1 MIVQEYLRR
10 LLKDK
15 ARLRKWKRIMIALS
29 CIVVVCTVYALSLPA
44 QTLTCDKEEH
54 THTAECYDENNE
66 LICEKEEHT
75 HTDDCNKQEEV
86 NEQEEVVKDEP
97 ETQNK
102 DEQVSQES
110 EEETTTT
117 TETTT
122 ETTKQPFDLSLDA
135 NKDKIKSIDVYYK
148 DASDKW
154 QSLNSGTADP
164 NSTELYLKV
173 EFYEIDTEVLLEQH
187 DGILVYSLPDFMR
200 DFEKAGNGNLLAG
213 ERNIGTIEIENNQVK
228 ITLKKDYLN
237 ELVTNSS
244 NQLDGSFYVKG
255 QIDLTEI
262 NKNNGQATLV
272 VGKKTVTLDYG
283 PDCIEEFG
291 SVTIDKQI
299 PNVDKKDNS
308 LTYTVT
314 VTAGKDGCKGLY
326 VVDKFTS
333 NSNLVS
339 YLGNISSTET
349 TLTSEDNRKDPC
361 DPFETIE
368 KSSSQSHGKIYKA
381 NIPDSNQTN
390 ITNPYIVWNIG
401 NMEPNEIRTLTYY
414 VKLKDKE
421 SLNGNTINNSASLY
435 SKGST
440 DTYDKGIGTA
450 KFTPKIDYSNQFTK
464 TVDGNITRNKDGSYT
479 IPFKSYIS
487 IHEATSNYTIKNL
500 QFYDYLKHDLNTEIN
515 DDLLQYIH
523 FNKSS
528 FKLYKNND
536 NNPVDASQYNI
547 KWSTDNTEF
556 KEWNENDNFRS
567 FVLSGNED
575 TPINLSP
582 GDSCYITYSVTVK
595 PEAFAKLH
603 TDSINAFNRF
613 IAHADNV
620 DKQSKFTGGFEAW
633 NSISNIKTYE
643 WNGKQVEHTATTSS
657 KIETMSGDRF
667 IYENK
672 AIQKDSTSDTSFTIP
687 EGSYKYTVETNKTLN
702 DFNVNEVKMTDTLT
716 SKHMKYVGYMKVD
729 ALEAEVNS
737 QKLQWDEA
745 SQNYKLQSTYNV
757 VETKWVK
764 IDDQNSFSLKP
775 SELGWTDKNYY
786 AYRFTY
792 YAKPDNLDTFTETKV
807 KNKFTLEGVVKKG
820 TGEFTFNK
828 EDVSKET
835 TLTIKGNLNLKANK
849 QSWYYK
855 EPNTDSNTWANGEL
869 YWVVDIGGTQIN
881 KDMVFRDL
889 IKTGDGITPSNLR
902 QGSLVG
908 IYKGTLPEGKNIS
921 DYKDIEDL
929 KNKSGLTPIN
939 DKFISQLNG
948 TNELLLT
955 AKDDIQLGNEK
966 VYMIIKSEPSE
977 LPSPTN
983 NRDTKTYKNSIYIKE
998 DGEYVSEIPA
1008 EKTLY
1013 TSPKILKELGQVFK
1027 YDGTK
1032 VTTLQIGADKKG
1044 NGDADPSK
1052 IDTNLLNKSLNKS
1065 HGVFISW
1072 AFKVNYDGQ
1081 LSGDY
1086 DVIDDIPDGMEF
1098 SYMRVKW
1105 HGDEYDASKVTSKTI
1120 DNPGSGWEFREN
1132 DSTNDNGNSEHTIY
1146 YVNIDR
1152 KQTKIRLG
1160 EFVSKS
1166 IRDNNSVDVQVVCRI
1181 TDPQVLLGAQPSDF
1195 INKVTLQKN
1204 GKDIATSSSQV
1215 PVKLNKTDK
1224 NIVKEIAKKNGQKLE
1239 FEINTNQLGQT
1250 LPTND
1255 NGGLTLVD
1263 RLGDN
1268 LRLDITSVKVYKNNN
1283 EEVTGCVIAYQDKT
1297 LEISNIPNDVPIKIR
1312 YTVTVNMKPGDP
1324 VNIANTAYWKGYSE
1338 NGGDT
1343 VLESYSY
1350 SVSGTIGASSV
1361 VNFKLTKLDQN
1372 NLDKVLKGATFQI
1385 EKCTFDEY
1393 GKMATSDKM
1402 DLTTGDDGTIAQNL
1416 QYDTL
1421 YKITETKAP
1430 DGYVLNKEPIYIF
1443 DVYKAK
1449 DSDVDTITQYLKTED
1464 LRVSYQEENFS
1475 LGVTN
1480 HKGEITVVKKFIND
1494 AAGKSTK
1501 PVSGTYRFGLY
1512 DDPNKLEKPL
1522 QPPKTITYSAN
1533 DNPDKSVKFE
1543 NLELDKTYYVYELDD
1558 KDQPI
1563 TDTSKEVTINTMN
1576 YQVVYK
1582 NETKNTDT
1590 SSAQNGE
1597 TIVVTN
1603 KSRTKI
1609 LPSTGSVG
1617 TLIYRLLGATLVV
1630 ASLIC
1635 LSNINK
1641 NNRKEKRRKR

>member
-1 MIVQEYLRR
+1 MY
-10 LLKDK
+10 
-15 ARLRKWKRIMIALS
+15 
-29 CIVVVCTVYALSLPA
+29 
-44 QTLTCDKEEH
+44 
-54 THTAECYDENNE
+54 
-66 LICEKEEHT
+66 
-75 HTDDCNKQEEV
+75 
-86 NEQEEVVKDEP
+86 
-97 ETQNK
+97 
-102 DEQVSQES
+102 
-110 EEETTTT
+110 
-117 TETTT
+117 
-122 ETTKQPFDLSLDA
+122 
-135 NKDKIKSIDVYYK
+135 
-148 DASDKW
+148 
-154 QSLNSGTADP
+154 
-164 NSTELYLKV
+164 
-173 EFYEIDTEVLLEQH
+173 
-187 DGILVYSLPDFMR
+187 
-200 DFEKAGNGNLLAG
+200 
-213 ERNIGTIEIENNQVK
+213 
-228 ITLKKDYLN
+228 
-237 ELVTNSS
+237 
-244 NQLDGSFYVKG
+244 
-255 QIDLTEI
+255 
-262 NKNNGQATLV
+262 
-272 VGKKTVTLDYG
+272 
-283 PDCIEEFG
+283 
-291 SVTIDKQI
+291 
-299 PNVDKKDNS
+299 
-308 LTYTVT
+308 
-314 VTAGKDGCKGLY
+314 
-326 VVDKFTS
+326 
-333 NSNLVS
+333 
-339 YLGNISSTET
+339 
-349 TLTSEDNRKDPC
+349 
-361 DPFETIE
+361 
-368 KSSSQSHGKIYKA
+368 
-381 NIPDSNQTN
+381 
-390 ITNPYIVWNIG
+390 
-401 NMEPNEIRTLTYY
+401 
-414 VKLKDKE
+414 
-421 SLNGNTINNSASLY
+421 
-435 SKGST
+435 
-440 DTYDKGIGTA
+440 
-450 KFTPKIDYSNQFTK
+450 
-464 TVDGNITRNKDGSYT
+464 
-479 IPFKSYIS
+479 
-487 IHEATSNYTIKNL
+487 
-500 QFYDYLKHDLNTEIN
+500 
-515 DDLLQYIH
+515 

-672 AIQKDSTSDTSFTIP
+672 AIQKDSTSNTTFTIP

-702 DFNVNEVKMTDTLT
+702 DFNVNEVTMTDTLT
-716 SKHMKYVGYMKVD
+716 SKHMKYVGYMKVE

-737 QKLQWDEA
+737 QELQWDEA

-775 SELGWTDKNYY
+775 SELGWTNKNY

-792 YAKPDNLDTFTETKV
+792 YARPDDLSTFTETKV

-820 TGEFTFNK
+820 DGTITTFDK
-828 EDVSKET
+828 EDVSRET
-835 TLTIKGNLNLKANK
+835 TLTIKGNLNLTANK

-855 EPNTDSNTWANGEL
+855 EPDSNTWTNGEL
-869 YWVVDIGGTQIN
+869 YWVVDIGGSQIN

-889 IKTGDGITPSNLR
+889 IKTGDGITNSILR
-902 QGSLVG
+902 EGSLVG

-929 KNKSGLTPIN
+929 KNNSGLTPIN

-998 DGEYVSEIPA
+998 DGNYVSEIVA

-1027 YDGTK
+1027 YDGT
-1032 VTTLQIGADKKG
+1032 VTTLKIGADKKD
-1044 NGDADPSK
+1044 NEDADPSK
-1052 IDTNLLNKSLNKS
+1052 IDTKLLDNSK
-1065 HGVFISW
+1065 GVFISW

-1105 HGDEYDASKVTSKTI
+1105 HGDDASQVTSKTI
-1120 DNPGSGWEFREN
+1120 ENFDSSTWEQEYN
-1132 DSTNDNGNSEHTIY
+1132 DSKNDNKNSEHTIY
-1146 YVNIDR
+1146 YVSKDKKR
-1152 KQTKIRLG
+1152 TMIRLG
-1160 EFVSKS
+1160 EFKPMS

-1181 TDPQVLLGAQPSDF
+1181 TDPQVLLGARPSDF
-1195 INKVTLQKN
+1195 TNKVTLQKN
-1204 GKDIATSSSQV
+1204 GKDIATSSSKV
-1215 PVKLNKTDK
+1215 PVQLDDTDK
-1224 NIVKEIAKKNGQKLE
+1224 NINKELAKKNGQKLE
-1239 FEINTNQLGQT
+1239 FEIDTNQLGQT

-1263 RLGDN
+1263 KLGDN
-1268 LRLDITSVKVYKNNN
+1268 LRLDMTSVKVYKNNN
-1283 EEVTGCVIAYQDKT
+1283 VELTDCIKSYQNNT
-1297 LEISNIPNDVPIKIR
+1297 LEISRIPNDVPIKIR

-1343 VLESYSY
+1343 VQESYSY
-1350 SVSGTIGASSV
+1350 SVSGIIQTSSV

-1372 NLDKVLKGATFQI
+1372 NLDTVLRGATFKI
-1385 EKCTFDEY
+1385 EKCTFDES
-1393 GKMATSDKM
+1393 GNMTTSDISTE
-1402 DLTTGDDGTIAQNL
+1402 TTNENGIITEQL

-1421 YKITETKAP
+1421 YRITETQAP
-1430 DGYVLNKEPIYIF
+1430 YGYVLDDKPIYIL
-1443 DVYKAK
+1443 DVKDKDNYVNTVKQKIKDGELNILYK
-1449 DSDVDTITQYLKTED
+1449 Q
-1464 LRVSYQEENFS
+1464 ENFD
-1475 LGVTN
+1475 LDVMN

-1501 PVSGTYRFGLY
+1501 PVSGIYTFGLY
-1512 DDPNKLEKPL
+1512 DDKNKLDEKAIIYGAGD
-1522 QPPKTITYSAN
+1522 T
-1533 DNPDKSVKFE
+1533 PDKSVKFE
-1543 NLELDKTYYVYELDD
+1543 NLELNKTYYVYELDD
-1558 KDQPI
+1558 QDKPI
-1563 TDTSKEVTINTMN
+1563 KDTSKEVTINTMN
-1576 YQVVYK
+1576 YQVVYEK
-1582 NETKNTDT
+1582 NGITLSSEKN
-1590 SSAQNGE
+1590 SE
-1597 TIVVTN
+1597 KIVVTN

-1609 LPSTGSVG
+1609 LPSTGSMG

-1635 LSNINK
+1635 LSKINK

>member
-1 MIVQEYLRR
+1 M
-10 LLKDK
+10 K
-15 ARLRKWKRIMIALS
+15 
-29 CIVVVCTVYALSLPA
+29 
-44 QTLTCDKEEH
+44 KEM
-54 THTAECYDENNE
+54 
-66 LICEKEEHT
+66 
-75 HTDDCNKQEEV
+75 
-86 NEQEEVVKDEP
+86 
-97 ETQNK
+97 
-102 DEQVSQES
+102 S
-110 EEETTTT
+110 
-117 TETTT
+117 
-122 ETTKQPFDLSLDA
+122 
-135 NKDKIKSIDVYYK
+135 
-148 DASDKW
+148 
-154 QSLNSGTADP
+154 
-164 NSTELYLKV
+164 
-173 EFYEIDTEVLLEQH
+173 
-187 DGILVYSLPDFMR
+187 
-200 DFEKAGNGNLLAG
+200 
-213 ERNIGTIEIENNQVK
+213 
-228 ITLKKDYLN
+228 
-237 ELVTNSS
+237 
-244 NQLDGSFYVKG
+244 
-255 QIDLTEI
+255 
-262 NKNNGQATLV
+262 
-272 VGKKTVTLDYG
+272 
-283 PDCIEEFG
+283 
-291 SVTIDKQI
+291 
-299 PNVDKKDNS
+299 NVDKVNNY

-314 VTAGKDGCKGLY
+314 VTAGKDGCKDLY

-333 NSNLVS
+333 NANLVS
-339 YLGNISSTET
+339 YAGNISSTET
-349 TLTSEDNRKDPC
+349 TLTSEDNNK
-361 DPFETIE
+361 DPFETII
-368 KSSSQSHGKIYKA
+368 SGATHGKIYKA
-381 NIPDSNQTN
+381 SIPDATTKIPDAGVSD
-390 ITNPYIVWNIG
+390 ITNPCIVWNIG

-421 SLNGNTINNSASLY
+421 SLNGNTIKNSASLY
-435 SKGST
+435 SKGSK
-440 DTYDKGIGTA
+440 DTYDKGTGNA
-450 KFTPKIDYSNQFTK
+450 DFTPKIDYDGLFKK
-464 TVDGNITRNKDGSYT
+464 TVDGNIIRNADDGSYT
-479 IPFKSYIS
+479 IPFKSSIS
-487 IHEATSNYTIKNL
+487 IKKDTSNYTIKNL

-515 DDLLQYIH
+515 ADLLQYIH
-523 FNKSS
+523 FDKST
-528 FKLYKNND
+528 FKLYKNNSV
-536 NNPVDASQYNI
+536 VDSAKYNI

-556 KEWNENDNFRS
+556 KEWNDKDNFRS

-582 GDSCYITYSVTVK
+582 GESCYITYSVTVK

-603 TDSINAFNRF
+603 TDSIHAFNRF

-620 DKQSKFTGGFEAW
+620 NKRDDFAGGFEAW

-643 WNGKQVEHTATTSS
+643 WNGKQVEQTATTTSQ
-657 KIETMSGDRF
+657 KVTMSGDRF
-667 IYENK
+667 IYENNK
-672 AIQKDSTSDTSFTIP
+672 ITDDSTSNTSFTIP

-702 DFNVNEVKMTDTLT
+702 DFNVNEVTMTDTLT
-716 SKHMKYVGYMKVD
+716 SKHMKYVGYMKVE
-729 ALEAEVNS
+729 ALKAEMNS

-745 SQNYKLQSTYNV
+745 SQNYKLQPTYNV

-764 IDDQNSFSLKP
+764 IDGQNTFSLKP
-775 SELGWTDKNYY
+775 SELGWTDKNY

-792 YAKPDNLDTFTETKV
+792 YAKPDNLDAFTETKV

-820 TGEFTFNK
+820 DGTFTFNK

-835 TLTIKGNLNLKANK
+835 TLTIKGNLNLNANK

-855 EPNTDSNTWANGEL
+855 EPDSNIWANGEL

-889 IKTGDGITPSNLR
+889 IKTGDGITNSILR
-902 QGSLVG
+902 EGSLVG

-929 KNKSGLTPIN
+929 KNKSGLTSID
-939 DKFISQLNG
+939 DKFTSQLNG

-998 DGEYVSEIPA
+998 DGEYVSEISA

-1032 VTTLQIGADKKG
+1032 VTTLQIGADKKN

-1052 IDTNLLNKSLNKS
+1052 IDTKLLENSKDVFNSK
-1065 HGVFISW
+1065 GVFISW

-1086 DVIDDIPDGMEF
+1086 DVIDDIPNGMEF

-1105 HGDEYDASKVTSKTI
+1105 HGDEYDASQVKSKTI

-1132 DSTNDNGNSEHTIY
+1132 NSTNDNGNSEHTIY
-1146 YVNIDR
+1146 YVSKDK
-1152 KQTKIRLG
+1152 KQTMIRLG

-1166 IRDNNSVDVQVVCRI
+1166 IRDNNSVDVQVVCRV

-1195 INKVTLQKN
+1195 INKVTLQKD
-1204 GKDIATSSSQV
+1204 GKDIATSSSKV
-1215 PVKLNKTDK
+1215 PVQLDDTDK
-1224 NIVKEIAKKNGQKLE
+1224 NIDKKLATANGQKLE

-1255 NGGLTLVD
+1255 NGELTLVD

-1268 LRLDITSVKVYKNNN
+1268 LRLDMTSVKVYNNN
-1283 EEVTGCVIAYQDKT
+1283 VELTGCIKSYQNNT
-1297 LEISNIPNDVPIKIR
+1297 LEISRIPNDVPIKIR
-1312 YTVTVNMKPGDP
+1312 YTVTVNMKPGDA

-1372 NLDKVLKGATFQI
+1372 NLDTVLRGATFNI
-1385 EKCTFDEY
+1385 EKCEFDEH
-1393 GKMATSDKM
+1393 GNMTTSDISTP
-1402 DLTTGDDGTIAQNL
+1402 TTGNDGTIAQNL

-1421 YKITETKAP
+1421 YRITETQAP
-1430 DGYVLNKEPIYIF
+1430 NGYVLDDEPIYIL
-1443 DVYKAK
+1443 DVKKGNESY
-1449 DSDVDTITQYLKTED
+1449 VDTVKQYLKNINLE
-1464 LRVSYQEENFS
+1464 VSYQEENFN
-1475 LGVTN
+1475 LQVRN

-1512 DDPNKLEKPL
+1512 DDKNTLL
-1522 QPPKTITYSAN
+1522 QPIKTITYSAN

-1543 NLELDKTYYVYELDD
+1543 NLELNKTYYVYELDN
-1558 KDQPI
+1558 QGNPI
-1563 TDTSKEVTINTMN
+1563 TNSSKEVTINTMN
-1576 YQVVYK
+1576 YQVVYEK
-1582 NETKNTDT
+1582 NGITLSSEKN
-1590 SSAQNGE
+1590 SE

-1609 LPSTGSVG
+1609 LPSTGSIG

-1630 ASLIC
+1630 ASIIC

-1641 NNRKEKRRKR
+1641 KNRKENRRKK

>member
-1 MIVQEYLRR
+1 MQEYLRR

-44 QTLTCDKEEH
+44 QTFACDKEEH
-54 THTAECYDENNE
+54 THTAECYDENNQ

-75 HTDDCNKQEEV
+75 HTDDCYKQEEV
-86 NEQEEVVKDEP
+86 NEQEEVVKDEL
-97 ETQNK
+97 ETINN
-102 DEQVSQES
+102 EQVSQES
-110 EEETTTT
+110 EEETTTTTT

-122 ETTKQPFDLSLDA
+122 ETTKQPFDLSSEA
-135 NKDKIKSIDVYYK
+135 NKDKITSVFMYYK
-148 DASDKW
+148 DADDKW
-154 QSLNSGTADP
+154 QNLDKGDAKP

-173 EFYEIDTEVLLEQH
+173 EFDKINTKEFLEKH
-187 DGILVYSLPDFMR
+187 NGTLVYNLPDFMR
-200 DFEKAGNGNLLAG
+200 DFEKAGNGTLLAG
-213 ERNIGTIEIENNQVK
+213 DKNIGTIEIEKNKVKFTLNQ
-228 ITLKKDYLN
+228 TYLKG
-237 ELVTNSS
+237 LVDKGS
-244 NQLDGSFYVKG
+244 NQLNGSFYVKG
-255 QIDLTEI
+255 QIDLTKI
-262 NKNNGQATLV
+262 NNTDGKATLT
-272 VGKKTVTLDYG
+272 VGNKTVTLDYG

-299 PNVDKKDNS
+299 PNVEKKDNS

-349 TLTSEDNRKDPC
+349 ELNSTDNKQ

-381 NIPDSNQTN
+381 KIPDSNTKIPTSGEPN
-390 ITNPYIVWNIG
+390 ITNPCIVWNIG

-487 IHEATSNYTIKNL
+487 IHEDTSNYTIKNL

-547 KWSTDNTEF
+547 KWSIDNTEF
-556 KEWNENDNFRS
+556 KEWNDKDNFRS

-582 GDSCYITYSVTVK
+582 GESCYITYNVTVK

-620 DKQSKFTGGFEAW
+620 DEQSKFAGGFEAW

-643 WNGKQVEHTATTSS
+643 WNGKQVEKTATTSS
-657 KIETMSGDRF
+657 KTETMSGDRF
-667 IYENK
+667 IYENENNK
-672 AIQKDSTSDTSFTIP
+672 ITDDSTLNTSFTIP

-775 SELGWTDKNYY
+775 SELGWTNKNY

-792 YAKPDNLDTFTETKV
+792 YARPDDLSTFTETKV

-820 TGEFTFNK
+820 DGTITTFDK
-828 EDVSKET
+828 EDVSRET
-835 TLTIKGNLNLKANK
+835 TLTIKGNLNLTANK

-855 EPNTDSNTWANGEL
+855 EPDSNTWTNGEL

-902 QGSLVG
+902 EGSLVG
-908 IYKGTLPEGKNIS
+908 IYKGTLKEGKNIS

-929 KNKSGLTPIN
+929 KNKSGLTSI
-939 DKFISQLNG
+939 DGKFTSQLNG

-955 AKDDIQLGNEK
+955 ANDDIQLGNEK

-1032 VTTLQIGADKKG
+1032 VTTLQIGADKKN

-1052 IDTNLLNKSLNKS
+1052 IDTNLLEKSR
-1065 HGVFISW
+1065 GVFISW

-1081 LSGDY
+1081 LSGAY

-1098 SYMRVKW
+1098 TYMRVKW
-1105 HGDEYDASKVTSKTI
+1105 HGDDASKVTSKTI
-1120 DNPGSGWEFREN
+1120 ENLDSNAWEQKYN

-1146 YVNIDR
+1146 YVSKDK
-1152 KQTKIRLG
+1152 KQTMIRLG

-1195 INKVTLQKN
+1195 INKVTLQKD
-1204 GKDIATSSSQV
+1204 GKDIATSSSKV
-1215 PVKLNKTDK
+1215 PVQLNETDK
-1224 NIVKEIAKKNGQKLE
+1224 NIDKKLAKENGQKLE
-1239 FEINTNQLGQT
+1239 FEINTNKLGQT

-1255 NGGLTLVD
+1255 NGELTLVD
-1263 RLGDN
+1263 KLGDN
-1268 LRLDITSVKVYKNNN
+1268 LKLDTTSVKVFNSNN
-1283 EEVTGCVIAYQDKT
+1283 EELTNCKKSYQNNI
-1297 LEISNIPNDVPIKIR
+1297 LEIKIPNNIPIKIT
-1312 YTVTVNMKPGDP
+1312 YTATVNAKPGDS

-1338 NGGDT
+1338 NGGKT
-1343 VLESYSY
+1343 VQQSYSY
-1350 SVSGTIGASSV
+1350 NVSGTIGASSV
-1361 VNFKLTKLDQN
+1361 VNFKLTKQDEN
-1372 NLDKVLKGATFQI
+1372 DIDKVLSGATFKI
-1385 EKCTFDEY
+1385 DKCTFDEY
-1393 GKMATSDKM
+1393 GKMTTSEISTP
-1402 DLTTGDDGTIAQNL
+1402 TTGNDGTIAQNL

-1421 YKITETKAP
+1421 YRITETKAP
-1430 DGYVLNKEPIYIF
+1430 DGYVLDDEPIYIL
-1443 DVYKAK
+1443 DVKKGNESY
-1449 DSDVDTITQYLKTED
+1449 VDTVKQYLKNINLE
-1464 LRVSYQEENFS
+1464 VSYQEENFN
-1475 LGVTN
+1475 LQVRN

-1512 DDPNKLEKPL
+1512 DDQNKWL
-1522 QPPKTITYSAN
+1522 QTQPITYSAS
-1533 DNPDKSVKFE
+1533 DTPDKSVKFK
-1543 NLELDKTYYVYELDD
+1543 NLDLDKTYYVYELDD
-1558 KDQPI
+1558 QNKPI
-1563 TDTSKEVTINTMN
+1563 TDTSKEATINTMN
-1576 YQVVYK
+1576 YQVVYENNGTAK
-1582 NETKNTDT
+1582 
-1590 SSAQNGE
+1590 SSAKNGD
-1597 TIVVTN
+1597 TVTVTN

-1609 LPSTGSVG
+1609 LPSTGSMG

>member
-1 MIVQEYLRR
+1 MQEYLRR

-44 QTLTCDKEEH
+44 QTLACDKEEH

-75 HTDDCNKQEEV
+75 HNEDCNKQEEV

-97 ETQNK
+97 ETINN
-102 DEQVSQES
+102 EQVSQES
-110 EEETTTT
+110 EEEETTTT

-122 ETTKQPFDLSLDA
+122 ETTKQPFDLSSEA
-135 NKDKIKSIDVYYK
+135 NKDKITSVFMYYK
-148 DASDKW
+148 DANDKW
-154 QSLNSGTADP
+154 QNLDEGDAKP

-173 EFYEIDTEVLLEQH
+173 EFDKINTKNLLEQH
-187 DGILVYSLPDFMR
+187 NGILLYSLPDFMR
-200 DFEKAGNGNLLAG
+200 DFEKAGNGTLLAG
-213 ERNIGTIEIENNQVK
+213 DKNIGTIEIEKNKVK
-228 ITLKKDYLN
+228 FTLDQTYLKG
-237 ELVTNSS
+237 LVDKGS
-244 NQLDGSFYVKG
+244 NQLNGSFYVKG
-255 QIDLTEI
+255 QIDLTKI
-262 NKNNGQATLV
+262 NNTDGKATLT
-272 VGKKTVTLDYG
+272 VGNKTVTLDYG

-349 TLTSEDNRKDPC
+349 ELNSTDNKQ

-381 NIPDSNQTN
+381 KIPDSNTKIPTSGEPN
-390 ITNPYIVWNIG
+390 ITNPCIVWNIG

-440 DTYDKGIGTA
+440 DTYDKGVDPA
-450 KFTPKIDYSNQFTK
+450 EFTPKIDYSNQFTK

-523 FNKSS
+523 FDKST
-528 FKLYKNND
+528 FKLYKNNSV
-536 NNPVDASQYNI
+536 VDSAKYNI

-556 KEWNENDNFRS
+556 KEWNDKDNFRS

-582 GDSCYITYSVTVK
+582 GESCYITYSVIVK
-595 PEAFAKLH
+595 PEVFAKLH

-620 DKQSKFTGGFEAW
+620 DKKSNFADGFEACF
-633 NSISNIKTYE
+633 ISPTIKTYE
-643 WNGKQVEHTATTSS
+643 WNGKQVEQTATTSS
-657 KIETMSGDRF
+657 QTETMTGERYDYTDSG
-667 IYENK
+667 I
-672 AIQKDSTSDTSFTIP
+672 IKDSTSNTTFTIP

-716 SKHMKYVGYMKVD
+716 SNHMKYVGYMKVE
-729 ALEAEVNS
+729 ALKAEMNS

-764 IDDQNSFSLKP
+764 IDGQKTFSLKP
-775 SELGWTDKNYY
+775 SELGWTDKNY

-792 YAKPDNLDTFTETKV
+792 YAKPDSLDTFTETKV

-820 TGEFTFNK
+820 DGTFTFNK
-828 EDVSKET
+828 VDVSKET
-835 TLTIKGNLNLKANK
+835 TLTIKGNLNLNANK

-855 EPNTDSNTWANGEL
+855 EPNTDSNTWTNGEL
-869 YWVVDIGGTQIN
+869 YWVVDIGGSKIN

-929 KNKSGLTPIN
+929 KNKSGLTSI
-939 DKFISQLNG
+939 DGKFTSQLNG

-955 AKDDIQLGNEK
+955 AKENIGLGNEK

-1032 VTTLQIGADKKG
+1032 VTTLQIGADKKN

-1052 IDTNLLNKSLNKS
+1052 IDTKLLNKSC
-1065 HGVFISW
+1065 GVFISW

-1105 HGDEYDASKVTSKTI
+1105 HGDEDAASKVTSKTI

-1132 DSTNDNGNSEHTIY
+1132 NSTNDNGNSEHTIY
-1146 YVNIDR
+1146 YVSKDK
-1152 KQTKIRLG
+1152 KQTMIRLG

-1195 INKVTLQKN
+1195 INKVTLQKD
-1204 GKDIATSSSQV
+1204 GKDIATSSSKV
-1215 PVKLNKTDK
+1215 PVQLTKTDK
-1224 NIVKEIAKKNGQKLE
+1224 NIDKQLAETNGQKLK
-1239 FEINTNQLGQT
+1239 FEINTNKLGQT

-1263 RLGDN
+1263 RLGEN
-1268 LRLDITSVKVYKNNN
+1268 LKLDTTSVKVFNSNN
-1283 EEVTGCVIAYQDKT
+1283 EELTNCKKSYQNNI
-1297 LEISNIPNDVPIKIR
+1297 LEIKIPNNIPIKIT
-1312 YTVTVNMKPGDP
+1312 YTATVNAKPGDS

-1338 NGGDT
+1338 KGGGT
-1343 VLESYSY
+1343 VQQSYSY
-1350 SVSGTIGASSV
+1350 NVSGTIGASSV
-1361 VNFKLTKLDQN
+1361 VNFKLTKQDEN
-1372 NLDKVLKGATFQI
+1372 DMDKVLSGATFQI
-1385 EKCTFDEY
+1385 EKCTFDGN
-1393 GKMATSDKM
+1393 GKMTTSEISTP
-1402 DLTTGDDGTIAQNL
+1402 TTGNDGTIAQNL

-1421 YKITETKAP
+1421 YKITEKQAP
-1430 DGYVLNKEPIYIF
+1430 NGYILDDEPIYIL
-1443 DVYKAK
+1443 DVKKGNESY
-1449 DSDVDTITQYLKTED
+1449 VDTVKQYLKNINLE
-1464 LRVSYQEENFS
+1464 VSYQEENFN
-1475 LGVTN
+1475 LQVRN

-1512 DDPNKLEKPL
+1512 DDKNTLL
-1522 QPPKTITYSAN
+1522 QPIKTITYSAN
-1533 DNPDKSVKFE
+1533 DNQDKSVKFE

-1597 TIVVTN
+1597 TVTVTN

-1609 LPSTGSVG
+1609 LPSTGSMG
-1617 TLIYRLLGATLVV
+1617 TLIYRLSGATLVV

>member
-1 MIVQEYLRR
+1 
-10 LLKDK
+10 
-15 ARLRKWKRIMIALS
+15 MIALS

-44 QTLTCDKEEH
+44 QTLACDKEEH

-66 LICEKEEHT
+66 LICKKEEHT

-97 ETQNK
+97 ETQN

-110 EEETTTT
+110 EEETTTTT

-122 ETTKQPFDLSLDA
+122 ETTKQPFDLSSEA

-148 DASDKW
+148 DANDKW
-154 QSLNSGTADP
+154 QNLDNGNVRP

-173 EFYEIDTEVLLEQH
+173 DFDKIDTKNLLEQYN
-187 DGILVYSLPDFMR
+187 GILVYSLPDFMR

-213 ERNIGTIEIENNQVK
+213 EKIIGKIEIENNKVK
-228 ITLKKDYLN
+228 INLDPTYLKDLINNKSN
-237 ELVTNSS
+237 ELN
-244 NQLDGSFYVKG
+244 GSFYVKG
-255 QIDLTEI
+255 QIDLTKI
-262 NKNNGQATLV
+262 NQNKGEAKLV
-272 VGKKTVTLDYG
+272 VGKKTVTLNYG

-390 ITNPYIVWNIG
+390 ITNPCIVWNIG

-421 SLNGNTINNSASLY
+421 SLNGNTINNSASLH

-440 DTYDKGIGTA
+440 DTYDKGVGTA

-523 FNKSS
+523 FDQNS
-528 FKLYKNND
+528 FKLYYN

-547 KWSTDNTEF
+547 KWSTDNTKF
-556 KEWNENDNFRS
+556 KEWNDEDNFKS

-582 GDSCYITYSVTVK
+582 GESCYITYNVIVK
-595 PEAFAKLH
+595 PEVFAKLH

-620 DKQSKFTGGFEAW
+620 NKRNDFADGFEAW

-643 WNGKQVEHTATTSS
+643 WNGKQVEKNATTSS
-657 KIETMSGDRF
+657 KTETMSGDRF

-672 AIQKDSTSDTSFTIP
+672 AIQKDSTSNTTFTIP

-702 DFNVNEVKMTDTLT
+702 DFNVNEVTMTDTLT
-716 SKHMKYVGYMKVD
+716 SNHMKYVGYMKVE

-737 QKLQWDEA
+737 QELQWDEA
-745 SQNYKLQSTYNV
+745 SQNYKLQPTYNV

-764 IDDQNSFSLKP
+764 IDGQKTFSLKP
-775 SELGWTDKNYY
+775 SELGWTDKNY

-792 YAKPDNLDTFTETKV
+792 YTKPDNLDAFTETKV

-820 TGEFTFNK
+820 DGTITTFDK
-828 EDVSKET
+828 EDVSRET
-835 TLTIKGNLNLKANK
+835 TLTIKGNLNLNANK

-855 EPNTDSNTWANGEL
+855 EPDSNTWANGEL

-889 IKTGDGITPSNLR
+889 IKTGDGITQSNL
-902 QGSLVG
+902 QEGSLVG

-929 KNKSGLTPIN
+929 KNNSGLTPIN

-998 DGEYVSEIPA
+998 DGNYVSEIVA

-1052 IDTNLLNKSLNKS
+1052 IDTKLLDNSK
-1065 HGVFISW
+1065 GVFISW

-1086 DVIDDIPDGMEF
+1086 DVIDDIPVGMEF

-1105 HGDEYDASKVTSKTI
+1105 HGDEYDASQVKSKTI

-1132 DSTNDNGNSEHTIY
+1132 YSENDNKNSEHTIY
-1146 YVNIDR
+1146 YVNTNK

-1166 IRDNNSVDVQVVCRI
+1166 IRDNNSVDVQVICRI

-1195 INKVTLQKN
+1195 VNKVTLQKN

-1263 RLGDN
+1263 RLGEN
-1268 LRLDITSVKVYKNNN
+1268 LRLDTTSVKVYKNNN
-1283 EEVTGCVIAYQDKT
+1283 EEVTGCVIAYQDNT
-1297 LEISNIPNDVPIKIR
+1297 LEIRNIPNDIPIKIK
-1312 YTVTVNMKPGDP
+1312 YTATVNMKPGDP

-1338 NGGDT
+1338 KGGDT

-1350 SVSGTIGASSV
+1350 SVSGIIGASSV
-1361 VNFKLTKLDQN
+1361 VNFKLTKQDQN
-1372 NLDKVLKGATFQI
+1372 DLSKVLSGATFKI
-1385 EKCTFDEY
+1385 EKCEFD
-1393 GKMATSDKM
+1393 GSGNMTKSDISTE
-1402 DLTTGDDGTIAQNL
+1402 TTNESGTITKNL
-1416 QYDTL
+1416 EYNTL

-1430 DGYVLNKEPIYIF
+1430 DGYVLDTKPIYIL
-1443 DVYKAK
+1443 DVKKGNESY
-1449 DSDVDTITQYLKTED
+1449 VDTVKQYLKNINLE
-1464 LRVSYQEENFS
+1464 VSYQEENFN
-1475 LGVTN
+1475 LQVRN

-1501 PVSGTYRFGLY
+1501 PVSGIYRFGLY
-1512 DDPNKLEKPL
+1512 DDPNKLDKPL

-1563 TDTSKEVTINTMN
+1563 TDSSKEVTINTMN

-1582 NETKNTDT
+1582 NETQNTDAN
-1590 SSAQNGE
+1590 SAKVGE
-1597 TIVVTN
+1597 TVTVTN

-1609 LPSTGSVG
+1609 LPSTGSIG

-1641 NNRKEKRRKR
+1641 NKRKEKRRKR

>member
-1 MIVQEYLRR
+1 
-10 LLKDK
+10 
-15 ARLRKWKRIMIALS
+15 MIALS

-44 QTLTCDKEEH
+44 QTMTCDKEEH

-75 HTDDCNKQEEV
+75 HNEDCNKQEEV

-102 DEQVSQES
+102 DEQVSQVS
-110 EEETTTT
+110 EEETTTTT

-135 NKDKIKSIDVYYK
+135 NKDKLKSIVIYYK
-148 DASDKW
+148 DEFGKW
-154 QSLNSGTADP
+154 KNLDSGNGNP

-173 EFYEIDTEVLLEQH
+173 DFDKIDTKNLLEQYN
-187 DGILVYSLPDFMR
+187 GILVYSLPDFMR

-213 ERNIGTIEIENNQVK
+213 EKIIGKIEIENNKVK
-228 ITLKKDYLN
+228 INLDPTYLKDLINNKSN
-237 ELVTNSS
+237 ELN
-244 NQLDGSFYVKG
+244 GSFYVKG
-255 QIDLTEI
+255 QIDLTKI
-262 NKNNGQATLV
+262 NQNKGEAKLV
-272 VGKKTVTLDYG
+272 VGNKTVILDFG

-349 TLTSEDNRKDPC
+349 ELNSTDNKQ

-381 NIPDSNQTN
+381 KIPDSNTKIPTSGEPN
-390 ITNPYIVWNIG
+390 ITNPCIVWNIG

-421 SLNGNTINNSASLY
+421 SLNGNTIKNSASLY

-440 DTYDKGIGTA
+440 DTYDKGVDPA
-450 KFTPKIDYSNQFTK
+450 EFTPKIDYDGLFKK
-464 TVDGNITRNKDGSYT
+464 TVDGNITRNADDGSYT
-479 IPFKSYIS
+479 IPFKSSIS
-487 IHEATSNYTIKNL
+487 IKKDTSNYTIKNL

-515 DDLLQYIH
+515 ADLLQYIH
-523 FNKSS
+523 FDKST
-528 FKLYKNND
+528 FKLYKNNSV
-536 NNPVDASQYNI
+536 VDSAKYNI

-556 KEWNENDNFRS
+556 KEWNDKDNFRS

-582 GDSCYITYSVTVK
+582 GESCYITYNVIVK
-595 PEAFAKLH
+595 PEVFAKLH

-620 DKQSKFTGGFEAW
+620 NKRNDFAGGFEAW

-643 WNGKQVEHTATTSS
+643 WNAKQVEKIATTTP
-657 KIETMSGDRF
+657 KTETMSGDRF
-667 IYENK
+667 IYENN
-672 AIQKDSTSDTSFTIP
+672 AIQKDSTSNTSFTIP

-702 DFNVNEVKMTDTLT
+702 DFNVNEVTMTDTLT
-716 SKHMKYVGYMKVD
+716 SNHMKYVGYMKVE

-737 QKLQWDEA
+737 QELQWDEA
-745 SQNYKLQSTYNV
+745 SQNYKLQPTYNA

-764 IDDQNSFSLKP
+764 IDGQKTFSLKP
-775 SELGWTDKNYY
+775 SELGWTNKNY

-792 YAKPDNLDTFTETKV
+792 YARPDDLSTFTETKV

-820 TGEFTFNK
+820 DGTITTFDK
-828 EDVSKET
+828 EDVSRET
-835 TLTIKGNLNLKANK
+835 TLTIKGNLNLTANK

-855 EPNTDSNTWANGEL
+855 EPNTDSNTWTNGEL
-869 YWVVDIGGTQIN
+869 YWVVDIGGSQIN

-889 IKTGDGITPSNLR
+889 IKTGDGITNSILR
-902 QGSLVG
+902 EGSLVG
-908 IYKGTLPEGKNIS
+908 IYKGKLLEGKNIS

-929 KNKSGLTPIN
+929 KNNSGLTPIN

-998 DGEYVSEIPA
+998 DGEYVSPMDA

-1027 YDGTK
+1027 YDGT
-1032 VTTLQIGADKKG
+1032 VTTLKIGADKKD

-1052 IDTNLLNKSLNKS
+1052 IDTELLKKSR
-1065 HGVFISW
+1065 GVFISW

-1105 HGDEYDASKVTSKTI
+1105 HGDEYDASQVKSKTI

-1132 DSTNDNGNSEHTIY
+1132 NSTNDNGNSEHTIY
-1146 YVNIDR
+1146 YVSKDK
-1152 KQTKIRLG
+1152 KQTMIRLG

-1204 GKDIATSSSQV
+1204 GKDIATSSSKV
-1215 PVKLNKTDK
+1215 PVQLGDTDK
-1224 NIVKEIAKKNGQKLE
+1224 NIDKEIAKKNGQKLD

-1250 LPTND
+1250 LPAND

-1263 RLGDN
+1263 KLGDN
-1268 LRLDITSVKVYKNNN
+1268 LRLDMTSVKVYKNNN
-1283 EEVTGCVIAYQDKT
+1283 VELTDCIKSYQNNT
-1297 LEISNIPNDVPIKIR
+1297 LEISRIPNDVPIKIR
-1312 YTVTVNMKPGDP
+1312 YTVTVNMKPGDS

-1343 VLESYSY
+1343 VQESYSY
-1350 SVSGTIGASSV
+1350 SVSGIIQTSSV

-1372 NLDKVLKGATFQI
+1372 NLDTVLRGSTFKI
-1385 EKCTFDEY
+1385 EKCTFDES
-1393 GKMATSDKM
+1393 GNMTTSDISTE
-1402 DLTTGDDGTIAQNL
+1402 TTNENGIIIEQL

-1421 YKITETKAP
+1421 YRITETQAP
-1430 DGYVLNKEPIYIF
+1430 YGYVLDDKPIYIL
-1443 DVYKAK
+1443 DVKDKDNYVNTVKQKIKDGELNILYK
-1449 DSDVDTITQYLKTED
+1449 Q
-1464 LRVSYQEENFS
+1464 ENFD
-1475 LGVTN
+1475 LDVMN

-1512 DDPNKLEKPL
+1512 DDKNTLL
-1522 QPPKTITYSAN
+1522 QPIKTITYSAN

-1558 KDQPI
+1558 QGHPI
-1563 TDTSKEVTINTMN
+1563 TDSSKEVTINTMN

-1590 SSAQNGE
+1590 SSAQNGD
-1597 TIVVTN
+1597 TIIVTN

-1609 LPSTGSVG
+1609 LPSTGSIG

-1635 LSNINK
+1635 LSKINK

>member
-1 MIVQEYLRR
+1 
-10 LLKDK
+10 
-15 ARLRKWKRIMIALS
+15 MIALS

-44 QTLTCDKEEH
+44 QTMTCDKEEH
-54 THTAECYDENNE
+54 THTAECYDDNNE

-75 HTDDCNKQEEV
+75 HTDDCYKQEEV
-86 NEQEEVVKDEP
+86 NEQEEVVKDEL
-97 ETQNK
+97 ETINN
-102 DEQVSQES
+102 EQVSQES
-110 EEETTTT
+110 EEETTTTTT

-122 ETTKQPFDLSLDA
+122 ETTKQPFDLSSEA
-135 NKDKIKSIDVYYK
+135 NKDKITSVFMYYK
-148 DASDKW
+148 DADDKW
-154 QSLNSGTADP
+154 QNLDKGDAKP

-173 EFYEIDTEVLLEQH
+173 EFDKINTKNLLEQH
-187 DGILVYSLPDFMR
+187 NGILLYSLPDFMR
-200 DFEKAGNGNLLAG
+200 DFEKAGNGTLLAG
-213 ERNIGTIEIENNQVK
+213 DKNIGTIEIEKNKVK
-228 ITLKKDYLN
+228 FTLDQTYLKG
-237 ELVTNSS
+237 LVDKGS
-244 NQLDGSFYVKG
+244 NQLNGSFYVKG
-255 QIDLTEI
+255 QIDLTKI
-262 NKNNGQATLV
+262 NQNNGEAKLV
-272 VGKKTVTLDYG
+272 VGDKTVTLNYG
-283 PDCIEEFG
+283 PDCIEKFG
-291 SVTIDKQI
+291 SVDMKKEMS
-299 PNVDKKDNS
+299 NVDKVNNY

-314 VTAGKDGCKGLY
+314 VTAGKDGCKDLY

-333 NSNLVS
+333 NANLVS
-339 YLGNISSTET
+339 YAGNISSTET
-349 TLTSEDNRKDPC
+349 TLTSEDNNK
-361 DPFETIE
+361 DPFETII
-368 KSSSQSHGKIYKA
+368 SGATHGKIYKA
-381 NIPDSNQTN
+381 SIPDATTKIPDAGVSD
-390 ITNPYIVWNIG
+390 ITNPCIVWHIG
-401 NMEPNEIRTLTYY
+401 DMKPNESRTLTYY
-414 VKLKDKE
+414 VKLNDKANL
-421 SLNGNTINNSASLY
+421 SGQTIKNNASLY
-435 SKGST
+435 SKSSK
-440 DTYDKGIGTA
+440 DIYEKKVDDKNRNA
-450 KFTPKIDYSNQFTK
+450 EFTPKIDYSNQFTK
-464 TVDGNITRNKDGSYT
+464 TVNGNITRNKDGSYT

-515 DDLLQYIH
+515 ADLLQYIH
-523 FNKSS
+523 FDKST
-528 FKLYKNND
+528 FKLYKNNSV
-536 NNPVDASQYNI
+536 VDSAKYNI

-556 KEWNENDNFRS
+556 KEWNDKDNFRS

-582 GDSCYITYSVTVK
+582 GESCYITYNVTVK

-620 DKQSKFTGGFEAW
+620 DEQSKFAGGFEAW

-643 WNGKQVEHTATTSS
+643 WNGKQVEKTATTSS
-657 KIETMSGDRF
+657 KTETMSGDRF

-672 AIQKDSTSDTSFTIP
+672 AIQKDSTSNTSFTIP

-702 DFNVNEVKMTDTLT
+702 DFNVNEVTMTDTLT
-716 SKHMKYVGYMKVD
+716 SKHMKYVGYMKVE
-729 ALEAEVNS
+729 ALKAEMNS

-745 SQNYKLQSTYNV
+745 SQNYKLQPTYNV

-764 IDDQNSFSLKP
+764 IDGQKTFSLKP
-775 SELGWTDKNYY
+775 SELGWTDKNY

-792 YAKPDNLDTFTETKV
+792 YAKPDNLDAFTETKV

-820 TGEFTFNK
+820 DGTFTFNK

-835 TLTIKGNLNLKANK
+835 TLTIKGNLNLNANK

-855 EPNTDSNTWANGEL
+855 EPDSNIWANGEL

-889 IKTGDGITPSNLR
+889 IKTGDGITESYLR
-902 QGSLVG
+902 EGSLVG
-908 IYKGTLPEGKNIS
+908 IYKGTLKGGKNIS

-929 KNKSGLTPIN
+929 TKHSGLTLIN
-939 DKFISQLNG
+939 DNFNSQLNG

-955 AKDDIQLGNEK
+955 AKEDISLGNEK

-998 DGEYVSEIPA
+998 DGEYVSEIVA

-1027 YDGTK
+1027 YDGTT
-1032 VTTLQIGADKKG
+1032 VTTLQIGADKKN
-1044 NGDADPSK
+1044 NGDADPNKIATKLLDNSK
-1052 IDTNLLNKSLNKS
+1052 
-1065 HGVFISW
+1065 GVFISW

-1105 HGDEYDASKVTSKTI
+1105 HGDEDAASKVTSKTI

-1132 DSTNDNGNSEHTIY
+1132 DSPNDNEKSEHTIY
-1146 YVNIDR
+1146 YVSKDKKR
-1152 KQTKIRLG
+1152 TMIRLG

-1166 IRDNNSVDVQVVCRI
+1166 IRDNNSVDVQVVCRV
-1181 TDPQVLLGAQPSDF
+1181 TDPQVLLGAQPNNF
-1195 INKVTLQKN
+1195 INKVTLQKD
-1204 GKDIATSSSQV
+1204 GKDIATSSSKV
-1215 PVKLNKTDK
+1215 PVQLDDTDK
-1224 NIVKEIAKKNGQKLE
+1224 NINKKLVNKNGQKLD
-1239 FEINTNQLGQT
+1239 FEINTNQLSQT

-1255 NGGLTLVD
+1255 NGELTLVD
-1263 RLGDN
+1263 KLGDN
-1268 LRLDITSVKVYKNNN
+1268 LKLDTTSVKVFNSNN
-1283 EEVTGCVIAYQDKT
+1283 EELTNCKKSYQNNI
-1297 LEISNIPNDVPIKIR
+1297 LEIKIPNNIPIKIT
-1312 YTVTVNMKPGDP
+1312 YTATVNAKPGDS

-1338 NGGDT
+1338 NGGKT
-1343 VLESYSY
+1343 VQQSYSY
-1350 SVSGTIGASSV
+1350 NVSGTIGASSV
-1361 VNFKLTKLDQN
+1361 VNFKLTKQDEN
-1372 NLDKVLKGATFQI
+1372 DIDKVLSGATFKI
-1385 EKCTFDEY
+1385 DKCTIEANGDITASEIST
-1393 GKMATSDKM
+1393 ATTDAN
-1402 DLTTGDDGTIAQNL
+1402 GTITKDL

-1421 YKITETKAP
+1421 YKITETQAP

-1449 DSDVDTITQYLKTED
+1449 DNDVAPIKQYLKDAD

-1475 LGVTN
+1475 LNVMN

-1512 DDPNKLEKPL
+1512 DDPNKLDKPL

-1582 NETKNTDT
+1582 NETQNTDT

-1609 LPSTGSVG
+1609 LPSTGSIG

>member
-1 MIVQEYLRR
+1 MQEYLRR

-97 ETQNK
+97 EIQNK

-110 EEETTTT
+110 EEEETTTTT

-122 ETTKQPFDLSLDA
+122 ETTKQPFDLSSEA
-135 NKDKIKSIDVYYK
+135 NKDKIKSVVMYYK
-148 DASDKW
+148 DANDKW
-154 QSLNSGTADP
+154 QNLDNGNVRP

-173 EFYEIDTEVLLEQH
+173 DFDKIDTKNLLEH
-187 DGILVYSLPDFMR
+187 NGILVYSLPDFMR

-213 ERNIGTIEIENNQVK
+213 EKIIGKIEIENNKVK
-228 ITLKKDYLN
+228 INLDPTYLKDLINNKSN
-237 ELVTNSS
+237 ELN
-244 NQLDGSFYVKG
+244 GSFYVKG
-255 QIDLTEI
+255 QIDLTKI
-262 NKNNGQATLV
+262 NQNKGEAKLV
-272 VGKKTVTLDYG
+272 VGNKTVTLDYG

-349 TLTSEDNRKDPC
+349 TLTSTDNKK
-361 DPFETIE
+361 DPFEKINDST
-368 KSSSQSHGKIYKA
+368 SHGKIYKA
-381 NIPDSNQTN
+381 KIPDSNTKIPTSGEPN
-390 ITNPYIVWNIG
+390 ITNPCIVWNIG

-515 DDLLQYIH
+515 ADLLQYIH
-523 FNKSS
+523 FDKST
-528 FKLYKNND
+528 FKSYKNNSV
-536 NNPVDASQYNI
+536 VDSAKYNI
-547 KWSTDNTEF
+547 KWSTDNTKF
-556 KEWNENDNFRS
+556 KEWNDEDNFKS

-582 GDSCYITYSVTVK
+582 GESCYITYKVTVK

-620 DKQSKFTGGFEAW
+620 DKQSKFAGGFEAW

-643 WNGKQVEHTATTSS
+643 WNGKQVEKTATTSS
-657 KIETMSGDRF
+657 KTETMSGDRF

-672 AIQKDSTSDTSFTIP
+672 AIQKDSTSNTTFTIP

-702 DFNVNEVKMTDTLT
+702 DFNVNEVTMTDTLT
-716 SKHMKYVGYMKVD
+716 SNHMKYVGYMKVE

-737 QKLQWDEA
+737 QELQWDEA
-745 SQNYKLQSTYNV
+745 SQNYKLQPTYNV

-764 IDDQNSFSLKP
+764 IDGQKTFSLKP
-775 SELGWTDKNYY
+775 SELGWTNKNY

-792 YAKPDNLDTFTETKV
+792 YARPDDLSTFTETKV

-820 TGEFTFNK
+820 DGTITTFDK
-828 EDVSKET
+828 EDVSRET
-835 TLTIKGNLNLKANK
+835 TLTIKGNLNLTANK

-855 EPNTDSNTWANGEL
+855 EPDSNTWTNGEL

-889 IKTGDGITPSNLR
+889 IKTGDGITPSNL
-902 QGSLVG
+902 QEGSLVG

-929 KNKSGLTPIN
+929 KNKSGLTSI
-939 DKFISQLNG
+939 DGKFTSQLNG

-1013 TSPKILKELGQVFK
+1013 TSPKVLKELGQVFK
-1027 YDGTK
+1027 YDGI
-1032 VTTLQIGADKKG
+1032 VTTLKIGADKKD

-1052 IDTNLLNKSLNKS
+1052 IDTKLLDNSK
-1065 HGVFISW
+1065 GIFISW

-1105 HGDEYDASKVTSKTI
+1105 HGDDASQVTSKTI
-1120 DNPGSGWEFREN
+1120 ENFDSSTWEQEYN
-1132 DSTNDNGNSEHTIY
+1132 DSKNDNKNSEHTIY
-1146 YVNIDR
+1146 YVSKDKKR
-1152 KQTKIRLG
+1152 TMIRLG
-1160 EFVSKS
+1160 DFKPMST
-1166 IRDNNSVDVQVVCRI
+1166 RDNNSVDVQVVCRI
-1181 TDPQVLLGAQPSDF
+1181 TDPQVLLGAQSNDF
-1195 INKVTLQKN
+1195 TNKVTLQKN
-1204 GKDIATSSSQV
+1204 GKDIATSSSKV
-1215 PVKLNKTDK
+1215 PVQLGDTDK
-1224 NIVKEIAKKNGQKLE
+1224 NIDKEIAKKNGQKLE
-1239 FEINTNQLGQT
+1239 FEIDTNQLGQT
-1250 LPTND
+1250 LPAND

-1263 RLGDN
+1263 KLGDN
-1268 LRLDITSVKVYKNNN
+1268 LRLDMTSVKVYKNNN
-1283 EEVTGCVIAYQDKT
+1283 VELTDCIKSYQNNT
-1297 LEISNIPNDVPIKIR
+1297 LEISRIPNDVPIKIR
-1312 YTVTVNMKPGDP
+1312 YTVTVNMKPGDS

-1343 VLESYSY
+1343 VQESYSY
-1350 SVSGTIGASSV
+1350 SVSGIIQTSSV

-1372 NLDKVLKGATFQI
+1372 NLDTVLRGATFKI
-1385 EKCTFDEY
+1385 EKCTFDES
-1393 GKMATSDKM
+1393 GNMTTSDISTE
-1402 DLTTGDDGTIAQNL
+1402 TTNENGIIIEQL

-1421 YKITETKAP
+1421 YRITETQAP
-1430 DGYVLNKEPIYIF
+1430 YGYVLDDKPIYIL
-1443 DVYKAK
+1443 DVKDKDNYVNTVKQKIKDGELNILYK
-1449 DSDVDTITQYLKTED
+1449 Q
-1464 LRVSYQEENFS
+1464 ENFD
-1475 LGVTN
+1475 LDVMN

-1512 DDPNKLEKPL
+1512 DDKNTLL
-1522 QPPKTITYSAN
+1522 QPIKTITYSAN

-1558 KDQPI
+1558 QGHPI
-1563 TDTSKEVTINTMN
+1563 TDSSKEVTINTMN

-1590 SSAQNGE
+1590 SSAQNGD
-1597 TIVVTN
+1597 TVIVTN

-1609 LPSTGSVG
+1609 LPSTGSIG

-1635 LSNINK
+1635 LSKINK

>member
-1 MIVQEYLRR
+1 
-10 LLKDK
+10 
-15 ARLRKWKRIMIALS
+15 MIALS

-44 QTLTCDKEEH
+44 QTMTCDKEEH

-75 HTDDCNKQEEV
+75 HNEDCNKQEEV

-97 ETQNK
+97 ETINN
-102 DEQVSQES
+102 EQVSQES

-117 TETTT
+117 TTT
-122 ETTKQPFDLSLDA
+122 ETTKQPFDLSSEA
-135 NKDKIKSIDVYYK
+135 NKDKITSVVMYYK
-148 DASDKW
+148 DE
-154 QSLNSGTADP
+154 NGTWNNLEDGNANP
-164 NSTELYLKV
+164 SSTELYLKV
-173 EFYEIDTEVLLEQH
+173 EFDKINTKELLEQH
-187 DGILVYSLPDFMR
+187 NGILVYSLPDFMR

-228 ITLKKDYLN
+228 VTLKKDYLN

-262 NKNNGQATLV
+262 NKSDGKATLT
-272 VGKKTVTLDYG
+272 VGKKTVILDYG
-283 PDCIEEFG
+283 KECIEKFG
-291 SVTIDKQI
+291 SVKIDKQI
-299 PNVDKKDNS
+299 SNVDKVNNY

-333 NSNLVS
+333 NANLVS
-339 YLGNISSTET
+339 YAGNISSTET
-349 TLTSEDNRKDPC
+349 TLTSNDNKK
-361 DPFETIE
+361 DPFEMPIE
-368 KSSSQSHGKIYKA
+368 ASHGKIYKA
-381 NIPDSNQTN
+381 DIPDATTKIPKPGASE
-390 ITNPYIVWNIG
+390 IKNPCIVWNIG
-401 NMEPNEIRTLTYY
+401 NMEPNESRMLTYY
-414 VKLKDKE
+414 VKLNDKE
-421 SLNGNTINNSASLY
+421 SLKDKPIDNSASLY

-440 DTYDKGIGTA
+440 DTYDKGSEKA
-450 KFTPKIDYSNQFTK
+450 SFTPTIVYSSFEK
-464 TVDGNITRNKDGSYT
+464 YVDGTIKRNSDGSYT
-479 IPFKSYIS
+479 IPFKSLIS
-487 IHEATSNYTIKNL
+487 IKKDESNYTIKNL
-500 QFYDYLKHDLNTEIN
+500 QFYDYLKHNMNTEI
-515 DDLLQYIH
+515 DADLLQYIH
-523 FNKSS
+523 FDRNS
-528 FKLYKNND
+528 FKLYMNN
-536 NNPVDASQYNI
+536 NNEPVDSSQYNI
-547 KWSTDNTEF
+547 KWSTKTDNTGF
-556 KEWNENDNFRS
+556 QEWDDKVNFRS
-567 FVLSGNED
+567 FVLSGNKD
-575 TPINLSP
+575 NPINLSP
-582 GDSCYITYSVTVK
+582 GESCYITYNVIVK
-595 PEAFAKLH
+595 PEAFAQMHTDTLH
-603 TDSINAFNRF
+603 TFNRF

-620 DKQSKFTGGFEAW
+620 DKRDDFAGGFEAW
-633 NSISNIKTYE
+633 NSIANIKTYE
-643 WNGKQVEHTATTSS
+643 WNAKQVEKIATTTP
-657 KIETMSGDRF
+657 KTETMSGDRF
-667 IYENK
+667 IYENN
-672 AIQKDSTSDTSFTIP
+672 AIQKDSTSNTSFTIP

-702 DFNVNEVKMTDTLT
+702 DFNVNEVTMTDTLT
-716 SKHMKYVGYMKVD
+716 SKHIKYVGYMKVE
-729 ALEAEVNS
+729 ALEADSISRDLNKGTNDTYTLNS
-737 QKLQWDEA
+737 
-745 SQNYKLQSTYNV
+745 NYTTV
-757 VETKWVK
+757 DTKWIK
-764 IDDQNSFSLKP
+764 IDDQQSFSLKP
-775 SELGWTDKNYY
+775 SALGWTDKNY

-792 YAKPDNLDTFTETKV
+792 YAKPDNLDAFTETKV

-820 TGEFTFNK
+820 DGTFTFNK

-835 TLTIKGNLNLKANK
+835 TLTIKGNLNLNANK

-855 EPNTDSNTWANGEL
+855 EPNTDSNTWTNGEL
-869 YWVVDIGGTQIN
+869 YWVVDIGGSQIN

-889 IKTGDGITPSNLR
+889 IKTGDGITNSILR
-902 QGSLVG
+902 EGSLVG
-908 IYKGTLPEGKNIS
+908 IYKGKLLEGKNIS

-929 KNKSGLTPIN
+929 KNNSGLTPIN

-983 NRDTKTYKNSIYIKE
+983 NRDTKTFKNSISIEE

-1032 VTTLQIGADKKG
+1032 VTTLQIGADKKN
-1044 NGDADPSK
+1044 NGDADPNK
-1052 IDTNLLNKSLNKS
+1052 IDTKLLNKNC
-1065 HGVFISW
+1065 GVFISW

-1105 HGDEYDASKVTSKTI
+1105 HGDEDAASKVTSKTI

-1132 DSTNDNGNSEHTIY
+1132 DSPNDNKKSEHTIY
-1146 YVNIDR
+1146 YVSKDKKR
-1152 KQTKIRLG
+1152 TMIRLG

-1195 INKVTLQKN
+1195 INKVTLQKD
-1204 GKDIATSSSQV
+1204 GKDIATSSSKV
-1215 PVKLNKTDK
+1215 PVQLNETDK
-1224 NIVKEIAKKNGQKLE
+1224 NIDKKLAKENGQKLE
-1239 FEINTNQLGQT
+1239 FEINTNKLGQT

-1255 NGGLTLVD
+1255 NGELTLVD
-1263 RLGDN
+1263 KLGDN
-1268 LRLDITSVKVYKNNN
+1268 LKLDTTSVKVFNSNN
-1283 EEVTGCVIAYQDKT
+1283 EELTNCKKSYQNNI
-1297 LEISNIPNDVPIKIR
+1297 LEIKIPNNIPIKIT
-1312 YTVTVNMKPGDP
+1312 YTATVNAKPGDS

-1338 NGGDT
+1338 KGGGT
-1343 VLESYSY
+1343 VQQSYSY
-1350 SVSGTIGASSV
+1350 NVSGTIGASSV
-1361 VNFKLTKLDQN
+1361 VNFKLTKQDEN
-1372 NLDKVLKGATFQI
+1372 DMDKVLSGATFKI

-1393 GKMATSDKM
+1393 GKMTTSEISAP
-1402 DLTTGDDGTIAQNL
+1402 TTGNDGTIAQNL

-1421 YKITETKAP
+1421 YRITETKAP
-1430 DGYVLNKEPIYIF
+1430 DGYVLDDEPIYIL
-1443 DVYKAK
+1443 DIKKGNESY
-1449 DSDVDTITQYLKTED
+1449 VDTVKQYLKNINLE
-1464 LRVSYQEENFS
+1464 VSYQEENFS
-1475 LGVTN
+1475 LNVMN

-1501 PVSGTYRFGLY
+1501 PVSGIYRFGLY
-1512 DDPNKLEKPL
+1512 DDPNKLDKPL

-1543 NLELDKTYYVYELDD
+1543 NLELNKTYYVYELDD
-1558 KDQPI
+1558 QDKPI

-1609 LPSTGSVG
+1609 LPSTGSIG

>member
-1 MIVQEYLRR
+1 MYF
-10 LLKDK
+10 K
-15 ARLRKWKRIMIALS
+15 
-29 CIVVVCTVYALSLPA
+29 
-44 QTLTCDKEEH
+44 
-54 THTAECYDENNE
+54 
-66 LICEKEEHT
+66 
-75 HTDDCNKQEEV
+75 
-86 NEQEEVVKDEP
+86 
-97 ETQNK
+97 
-102 DEQVSQES
+102 
-110 EEETTTT
+110 
-117 TETTT
+117 
-122 ETTKQPFDLSLDA
+122 DA
-135 NKDKIKSIDVYYK
+135 N
-148 DASDKW
+148 DKW
-154 QSLNSGTADP
+154 QSLNEGNADP

-173 EFYEIDTEVLLEQH
+173 EFDEIDTEVLLKQH
-187 DGILVYSLPDFMR
+187 DGILVYNLPACMR
-200 DFEKAGNGNLLAG
+200 DFEKAGNGILKAG
-213 ERNIGTIEIENNQVK
+213 NEDIGKIEIENNKVK
-228 ITLKKDYLN
+228 VTLDKKYLN
-237 ELVTNSS
+237 KLVTNSN
-244 NQLDGSFYVKG
+244 NQLNGSFYVKG

-262 NKNNGQATLV
+262 NKNNGKATLV
-272 VGKKTVTLDYG
+272 VGKKTVILDYG
-283 PDCIEEFG
+283 KECIEKFG

-299 PNVDKKDNS
+299 SNVDKVNNY

-314 VTAGKDGCKGLY
+314 VTAGKDGCNNLY

-349 TLTSEDNRKDPC
+349 TLTSTDNKK
-361 DPFETIE
+361 DPFEKINDST
-368 KSSSQSHGKIYKA
+368 SHGKIYKA
-381 NIPDSNQTN
+381 KIPDSTTKIPDAGVSD
-390 ITNPYIVWNIG
+390 ITNPCIVWNIG
-401 NMEPNEIRTLTYY
+401 DMKPNESRTLTYY

-421 SLNGNTINNSASLY
+421 SLNGNTINNSALLY
-435 SKGST
+435 SQSST

-536 NNPVDASQYNI
+536 TNPVDASQYNI

-556 KEWNENDNFRS
+556 KEWNDKDNFRS

-582 GDSCYITYSVTVK
+582 GKSCYITYSVTVK

-603 TDSINAFNRF
+603 TDSIHAFNRF

-620 DKQSKFTGGFEAW
+620 NKRDDFAGGFEAW

-643 WNGKQVEHTATTSS
+643 WNGKQVEKIATTTP
-657 KIETMSGDRF
+657 KTETMSGDRF
-667 IYENK
+667 IYENENNK
-672 AIQKDSTSDTSFTIP
+672 ITDDSTLNTSFTIP

-745 SQNYKLQSTYNV
+745 SQNYKLQPTYNV

-764 IDDQNSFSLKP
+764 IDGQKTFSLKP
-775 SELGWTDKNYY
+775 SELGWTDKNY

-792 YAKPDNLDTFTETKV
+792 YARPDDLSTFTETKV

-820 TGEFTFNK
+820 DGTFTFNK

-835 TLTIKGNLNLKANK
+835 TLTIKGNLNLTANK

-855 EPNTDSNTWANGEL
+855 EPDSNTWTNGEL

-902 QGSLVG
+902 EGSLVG

-921 DYKDIEDL
+921 DYKDIEEL
-929 KNKSGLTPIN
+929 KNKSGLTPIDDN
-939 DKFISQLNG
+939 FISQLNG

-955 AKDDIQLGNEK
+955 AKENIPLGNEK

-983 NRDTKTYKNSIYIKE
+983 NRDTKTFKNSISIEE
-998 DGEYVSEIPA
+998 DGEYVSEIVA

-1013 TSPKILKELGQVFK
+1013 TSPEILKELGQVFK
-1027 YDGTK
+1027 YDGTT
-1032 VTTLQIGADKKG
+1032 VTTLQIGADKKN
-1044 NGDADPSK
+1044 NGDADPNK
-1052 IDTNLLNKSLNKS
+1052 IDTKLLDNSK
-1065 HGVFISW
+1065 GVFISW

-1081 LSGDY
+1081 LSGAY

-1098 SYMRVKW
+1098 TYMRVKW
-1105 HGDEYDASKVTSKTI
+1105 HGDDASKVTSKKI
-1120 DNPGSGWEFREN
+1120 ENLSGWEFREN
-1132 DSTNDNGNSEHTIY
+1132 DSPNDNKNSEHTIY
-1146 YVNIDR
+1146 YVSKDM
-1152 KQTKIRLG
+1152 KKTMIRLG
-1160 EFVSKS
+1160 EFKPMS

-1181 TDPQVLLGAQPSDF
+1181 TDPQVLLGAQSKDF
-1195 INKVTLQKN
+1195 INKVTLQKDGQN
-1204 GKDIATSSSQV
+1204 IATSSSQI
-1215 PVKLNKTDK
+1215 PFKLADTDK
-1224 NIVKEIAKKNGQKLE
+1224 NIDKKLANWSGQKLD

-1263 RLGDN
+1263 KLGDN
-1268 LRLDITSVKVYKNNN
+1268 LKLDTTSVKVYKNND
-1283 EEVTGCVIAYQDKT
+1283 EEVTGCVIAYQDNT
-1297 LEISNIPNDVPIKIR
+1297 LKISNIPNDIPIKIK
-1312 YTVTVNMKPGDP
+1312 YTATVNAKPDVD
-1324 VNIANTAYWKGYSE
+1324 VNIANTAYWKGYKE
-1338 NGGDT
+1338 NSGRT
-1343 VLESYSY
+1343 VQQDYKY
-1350 SVSGTIGASSV
+1350 FVSGTIGSSSV
-1361 VNFKLTKLDQN
+1361 VNFKLTKQDQN
-1372 NLDKVLKGATFQI
+1372 NLSIVLDGATFKI
-1385 EKCTFDEY
+1385 EKCEFDKD
-1393 GKMATSDKM
+1393 GKMTTSDISTA
-1402 DLTTGDDGTIAQNL
+1402 TTDENGIITKQL

-1430 DGYVLNKEPIYIF
+1430 DGYVLNNTPIYIL
-1443 DVYKAK
+1443 DVKNNNNYE
-1449 DSDVDTITQYLKTED
+1449 DTVNKYITDGD
-1464 LRVSYQEENFS
+1464 LNILHMQENFDIQ
-1475 LGVTN
+1475 VTN

-1494 AAGKSTK
+1494 AAGKSNK
-1501 PVSGTYRFGLY
+1501 HVSGTYTFGLY
-1512 DDPNKLEKPL
+1512 DDPNKLDKL
-1522 QPPKTITYSAN
+1522 QTKSIIYNARDTQ
-1533 DNPDKSVKFE
+1533 DKSVKFE
-1543 NLELDKTYYVYELDD
+1543 NLDLNKTYYIYELDD
-1558 KDQPI
+1558 QDKPI

-1582 NETKNTDT
+1582 NETTNMDT
-1590 SSAQNGE
+1590 SSAKNGE

-1609 LPSTGSVG
+1609 LPSTGSMG

-1630 ASLIC
+1630 VSVIC

-1641 NNRKEKRRKR
+1641 NKRKGNRRKR

>member
-1 MIVQEYLRR
+1 
-10 LLKDK
+10 
-15 ARLRKWKRIMIALS
+15 MIALS
-29 CIVVVCTVYALSLPA
+29 CIVVVCTVFALSLPA
-44 QTLTCDKEEH
+44 QTLACDKEEH

-97 ETQNK
+97 ETQN

-110 EEETTTT
+110 EEETTTTT

-122 ETTKQPFDLSLDA
+122 ETTKQPFDLSSEA

-148 DASDKW
+148 DANDKW
-154 QSLNSGTADP
+154 QNLDNGNVRP

-173 EFYEIDTEVLLEQH
+173 DFDKIDTKNLLEQYN
-187 DGILVYSLPDFMR
+187 GILVYSLPDFMR

-213 ERNIGTIEIENNQVK
+213 EKIIGKIEIENNKVK
-228 ITLKKDYLN
+228 INLDPTYLKDLINNKSN
-237 ELVTNSS
+237 ELN
-244 NQLDGSFYVKG
+244 GSFYVKG
-255 QIDLTEI
+255 QIDLTKI
-262 NKNNGQATLV
+262 NQNKGEAKLV
-272 VGKKTVTLDYG
+272 VGNKTVILDYG

-349 TLTSEDNRKDPC
+349 ELNSTDNKQ

-381 NIPDSNQTN
+381 KIPDSNTKIPTSGEPN
-390 ITNPYIVWNIG
+390 ITNPCIVWNIG

-515 DDLLQYIH
+515 DDLLQYIY

-582 GDSCYITYSVTVK
+582 GESCYITYNVIVK
-595 PEAFAKLH
+595 PEVFAKLH

-620 DKQSKFTGGFEAW
+620 NKRNDFADGFEAW

-643 WNGKQVEHTATTSS
+643 WNGKQVEKNATTSS
-657 KIETMSGDRF
+657 KTETMSGDRF

-672 AIQKDSTSDTSFTIP
+672 AIQKDSTSNTTFTIP

-702 DFNVNEVKMTDTLT
+702 DFNVNEVTMTDTLT
-716 SKHMKYVGYMKVD
+716 SNHMKYVGYMKVE

-737 QKLQWDEA
+737 QELQWDEA
-745 SQNYKLQSTYNV
+745 SQNYKLQPTYNV

-775 SELGWTDKNYY
+775 YDLGWTDKNY

-820 TGEFTFNK
+820 DGTFKFNQ
-828 EDVSKET
+828 EDVSRET
-835 TLTIKGNLNLKANK
+835 TLTIKGNLNLNANK

-855 EPNTDSNTWANGEL
+855 EPNTDSNTWTNGEL

-889 IKTGDGITPSNLR
+889 IKTGDGITNSILR
-902 QGSLVG
+902 EGSLIG
-908 IYKGTLPEGKNIS
+908 IYKGTLPEGKKIS

-998 DGEYVSEIPA
+998 DGEYVSEIVA

-1052 IDTNLLNKSLNKS
+1052 IDTKLLDNSK
-1065 HGVFISW
+1065 GVFISW

-1105 HGDEYDASKVTSKTI
+1105 HGDDASQVTSKTI
-1120 DNPGSGWEFREN
+1120 ENFDSSTWEQEYN
-1132 DSTNDNGNSEHTIY
+1132 DSKNDNKNSEHTIY
-1146 YVNIDR
+1146 YVSKDKKR
-1152 KQTKIRLG
+1152 TMIRLG
-1160 EFVSKS
+1160 DFKPMST
-1166 IRDNNSVDVQVVCRI
+1166 RDNNSVDVQVVCRI
-1181 TDPQVLLGAQPSDF
+1181 TDPQVLLGAQSNDF
-1195 INKVTLQKN
+1195 TNKVTLQKN
-1204 GKDIATSSSQV
+1204 GKDIATSSSKV
-1215 PVKLNKTDK
+1215 PVQLGDTDK
-1224 NIVKEIAKKNGQKLE
+1224 NIDKEIAKKNGQKLD

-1255 NGGLTLVD
+1255 DGGLTLVD
-1263 RLGDN
+1263 KLGDN
-1268 LRLDITSVKVYKNNN
+1268 LRLDATSVKVFKNENVELTDCKKSYQNN
-1283 EEVTGCVIAYQDKT
+1283 T
-1297 LEISNIPNDVPIKIR
+1297 LEISRIPNDVPIKIR
-1312 YTVTVNMKPGDP
+1312 YTVTVNMKPGDF

-1343 VLESYSY
+1343 VQESYRY
-1350 SVSGTIGASSV
+1350 SVSGIIGASSV

-1372 NLDKVLKGATFQI
+1372 NLDKVLKGATFKI
-1385 EKCTFDEY
+1385 EKCTFDGN
-1393 GKMATSDKM
+1393 GKMTTSDISTE
-1402 DLTTGDDGTIAQNL
+1402 TTNESGTITKNL
-1416 QYDTL
+1416 EYDTL

-1430 DGYVLNKEPIYIF
+1430 DGYVLDTKPIYIL
-1443 DVYKAK
+1443 DVKKGNESY
-1449 DSDVDTITQYLKTED
+1449 VDTVKQYLKNINLE
-1464 LRVSYQEENFS
+1464 VSYQEENFN
-1475 LGVTN
+1475 LQVRN

-1494 AAGKSTK
+1494 AAGKLNK

-1512 DDPNKLEKPL
+1512 DDKNKLDEKAIIYDAGDT
-1522 QPPKTITYSAN
+1522 Q
-1533 DNPDKSVKFE
+1533 DKSVKFV
-1543 NLELDKTYYVYELDD
+1543 NLDLDKTYYVYELDD
-1558 KDQPI
+1558 QGHPI
-1563 TDTSKEVTINTMN
+1563 TDSSKEVTINTMN
-1576 YQVVYK
+1576 YQVVYEK
-1582 NETKNTDT
+1582 NGITLSSEKN
-1590 SSAQNGE
+1590 SE
-1597 TIVVTN
+1597 KIVVTN
-1603 KSRTKI
+1603 KSRKKI
-1609 LPSTGSVG
+1609 LPSTGSMG

-1630 ASLIC
+1630 ASIIC

-1641 NNRKEKRRKR
+1641 NNRKEKKRKR

>member
-1 MIVQEYLRR
+1 VQEYLRR

-44 QTLTCDKEEH
+44 QTMTCDKEEH

-86 NEQEEVVKDEP
+86 NEQEEVVEDEP
-97 ETQNK
+97 KTQNNE
-102 DEQVSQES
+102 EQVSQES
-110 EEETTTT
+110 EEETTTTT

-122 ETTKQPFDLSLDA
+122 ETTKQPFDLSSEA
-135 NKDKIKSIDVYYK
+135 NKDKITSVFMYYK
-148 DASDKW
+148 DADDKW
-154 QSLNSGTADP
+154 QNLDKGDAKP

-173 EFYEIDTEVLLEQH
+173 EFDKINTKNLLEQH
-187 DGILVYSLPDFMR
+187 NGILLYSLPDFMR
-200 DFEKAGNGNLLAG
+200 DFEKAGNGTLLAG
-213 ERNIGTIEIENNQVK
+213 DKNIGTIEIEKNKVK
-228 ITLKKDYLN
+228 FTLDQTYLKG
-237 ELVTNSS
+237 LVDKGS
-244 NQLDGSFYVKG
+244 NQLNGSFYVKG
-255 QIDLTEI
+255 QIDLTKI
-262 NKNNGQATLV
+262 NNTDGKATLT
-272 VGKKTVTLDYG
+272 VGNKTVTLDYG
-283 PDCIEEFG
+283 PDCIEKFG
-291 SVTIDKQI
+291 SVTIGKQI
-299 PNVDKKDNS
+299 SKIDKEKNT
-308 LTYTVT
+308 LTYTIT
-314 VTAGKDGCKGLY
+314 VKADKDGCKGLY

-339 YLGNISSTET
+339 YLGNIRSTET
-349 TLTSEDNRKDPC
+349 TLTSEDNKQDPF

-368 KSSSQSHGKIYKA
+368 NSSSQSYGKIYKA
-381 NIPDSNQTN
+381 KIPDSNTKIPTSGEPN
-390 ITNPYIVWNIG
+390 ITNPCIVWNIG

-435 SKGST
+435 SKSST
-440 DTYDKGIGTA
+440 NTYDKGVGNA
-450 KFTPKIDYSNQFTK
+450 EFTPKIDYTNQFTK
-464 TVDGNITRNKDGSYT
+464 TVDGNITRNQDGSYT
-479 IPFKSYIS
+479 IPFKSSIS
-487 IHEATSNYTIKNL
+487 IKKDTSNYTIKNL

-515 DDLLQYIH
+515 ADLLQYIH
-523 FNKSS
+523 FDKST
-528 FKLYKNND
+528 FKLYKNNSV
-536 NNPVDASQYNI
+536 VDSAKYNI

-556 KEWNENDNFRS
+556 KEWNDKDNFRS

-582 GDSCYITYSVTVK
+582 GESCYITYKVTVK

-603 TDSINAFNRF
+603 TDSIHAFNRF

-620 DKQSKFTGGFEAW
+620 NKRDDFAGGFEAW

-643 WNGKQVEHTATTSS
+643 WNGKQVEQTATTSS

-667 IYENK
+667 IYENNK
-672 AIQKDSTSDTSFTIP
+672 IIKDLTSNTNFTIP

-702 DFNVNEVKMTDTLT
+702 DFNVNEVTMTDTLT
-716 SKHMKYVGYMKVD
+716 SKHMKYVGYMKVE
-729 ALEAEVNS
+729 ALEADSISRDLNKGTNDTYTLNS
-737 QKLQWDEA
+737 
-745 SQNYKLQSTYNV
+745 NYTTV
-757 VETKWVK
+757 DTKWIK
-764 IDDQNSFSLKP
+764 IDDQQSFSLKP
-775 SELGWTDKNYY
+775 SALGWTDKNY

-792 YAKPDNLDTFTETKV
+792 YAKPDNLDAFTETKV

-820 TGEFTFNK
+820 DGTFTFNN

-835 TLTIKGNLNLKANK
+835 TLTIKGNLNLTANK

-855 EPNTDSNTWANGEL
+855 EPNTDSNTWTNGEL

-881 KDMVFRDL
+881 KGMIFRDL
-889 IKTGDGITPSNLR
+889 IKTGDGITESYLR
-902 QGSLVG
+902 EGSLVG
-908 IYKGTLPEGKNIS
+908 IYKGTLKGGKNIS

-929 KNKSGLTPIN
+929 TKHSGLTLIN
-939 DKFISQLNG
+939 DNFNSQLNG

-955 AKDDIQLGNEK
+955 AKEDISLGNEK

-1052 IDTNLLNKSLNKS
+1052 IDTELLKKSLNKS
-1065 HGVFISW
+1065 RGVFISW

-1105 HGDEYDASKVTSKTI
+1105 HGDEYDASQVKSKTI

-1132 DSTNDNGNSEHTIY
+1132 NSTNDNGNSEHTIY
-1146 YVNIDR
+1146 YVSKDK
-1152 KQTKIRLG
+1152 KQTMIRLG

-1166 IRDNNSVDVQVVCRI
+1166 IRDNNSVDVQVVCRV

-1195 INKVTLQKN
+1195 TNKVTLQKN
-1204 GKDIATSSSQV
+1204 GKDIATSSSNV
-1215 PVKLNKTDK
+1215 PVQLDDTDK
-1224 NIVKEIAKKNGQKLE
+1224 NIDKKLVNKNGQKLD
-1239 FEINTNQLGQT
+1239 FEINTNQLSQT

-1255 NGGLTLVD
+1255 NGELTLVD
-1263 RLGDN
+1263 KLSDN
-1268 LRLDITSVKVYKNNN
+1268 LKLDTTSVKVFNSNN
-1283 EEVTGCVIAYQDKT
+1283 EELTNCKKSYQNNI
-1297 LEISNIPNDVPIKIR
+1297 LEIKIPNNIPIKIT
-1312 YTVTVNMKPGDP
+1312 YTATVNAKPGDS

-1338 NGGDT
+1338 NGGET
-1343 VLESYSY
+1343 VQERCSYN
-1350 SVSGTIGASSV
+1350 VSGTIGASSV
-1361 VNFKLTKLDQN
+1361 VNFKLTKQDEN
-1372 NLDKVLKGATFQI
+1372 DIDKVLNGATFKI
-1385 EKCTFDEY
+1385 EKCEFDEY
-1393 GKMATSDKM
+1393 GNMTTSDISTP
-1402 DLTTGDDGTIAQNL
+1402 TTGNDGTIAQNL

-1443 DVYKAK
+1443 DVNKAK
-1449 DSDVDTITQYLKTED
+1449 DSDVDPIKQYLKNAD

-1475 LGVTN
+1475 LNVMN

-1494 AAGKSTK
+1494 AAGKSIK

-1512 DDPNKLEKPL
+1512 DDQNKWL
-1522 QPPKTITYSAN
+1522 QTQSITYN
-1533 DNPDKSVKFE
+1533 VGDTQDKSVKFE
-1543 NLELDKTYYVYELDD
+1543 NLELNRTYYVYELDD
-1558 KDQPI
+1558 QGHPI
-1563 TDTSKEVTINTMN
+1563 TDSSKEVIINTMN
-1576 YQVVYK
+1576 YQVVYEK
-1582 NETKNTDT
+1582 NGTAT
-1590 SSAQNGE
+1590 SSAQNGD
-1597 TIVVTN
+1597 TVIVTN

-1609 LPSTGSVG
+1609 LPSTGSMG

-1641 NNRKEKRRKR
+1641 KKNRKENRRKR

>member
-1 MIVQEYLRR
+1 
-10 LLKDK
+10 
-15 ARLRKWKRIMIALS
+15 MIALS

-44 QTLTCDKEEH
+44 QTLACDKEEH

-97 ETQNK
+97 EIQNK

-110 EEETTTT
+110 EEEETTT
-117 TETTT
+117 TETTS
-122 ETTKQPFDLSLDA
+122 QPYDLSLHTE
-135 NKDKIKSIDVYYK
+135 NIESIDVYYK
-148 DASDKW
+148 DANEKW
-154 QSLNSGTADP
+154 QSLNEGNVAPGFTDI
-164 NSTELYLKV
+164 YLKV
-173 EFYEIDTEVLLEQH
+173 NFNSISTKDLLEQH
-187 DGILVYSLPDFMR
+187 NGTLVYSLPNFMR
-200 DFEKAGNGNLLAG
+200 DFEKAGNGNLIAG
-213 ERNIGTIEIENNQVK
+213 KENIGKIEIENNQAK
-228 ITLKKDYLN
+228 ITLYQTYLKD
-237 ELVTNSS
+237 LVDKGS

-255 QIDLTEI
+255 QIDLTKI
-262 NKNNGQATLV
+262 NQNKGEAKLV
-272 VGKKTVTLDYG
+272 VGNKTVILDYG

-291 SVTIDKQI
+291 NVTIDKQI

-349 TLTSEDNRKDPC
+349 ELNSTDNKQ

-381 NIPDSNQTN
+381 KIPDSNTKIPTSGEPN
-390 ITNPYIVWNIG
+390 ITNPCIVWNIG

-672 AIQKDSTSDTSFTIP
+672 AIQKDSTSNTTFTIP

-702 DFNVNEVKMTDTLT
+702 DFNVNEVTMTDTLT
-716 SKHMKYVGYMKVD
+716 SKHMKYVGYMKVE

-737 QKLQWDEA
+737 QELQWDEA

-775 SELGWTDKNYY
+775 SELGWTNKNY

-792 YAKPDNLDTFTETKV
+792 YARPDDLSTFTETKV

-820 TGEFTFNK
+820 DGTITTFDK
-828 EDVSKET
+828 EDVSRET
-835 TLTIKGNLNLKANK
+835 TLTIKGNLNLTANK

-855 EPNTDSNTWANGEL
+855 EPDSNTWTNGEL
-869 YWVVDIGGTQIN
+869 YWVVDIGGSQIN

-889 IKTGDGITPSNLR
+889 IKTGDGITNSILR
-902 QGSLVG
+902 EGSLVG

-929 KNKSGLTPIN
+929 KNNSGLTPIN

-998 DGEYVSEIPA
+998 DGNYVSEIVA

-1027 YDGTK
+1027 YDGT
-1032 VTTLQIGADKKG
+1032 VTTLKIGADKKD
-1044 NGDADPSK
+1044 NEDADPSK
-1052 IDTNLLNKSLNKS
+1052 IDTKLLDNSK
-1065 HGVFISW
+1065 GVFISW

-1105 HGDEYDASKVTSKTI
+1105 HGDDASQVTSKTI
-1120 DNPGSGWEFREN
+1120 ENFDSSTWEQEYN
-1132 DSTNDNGNSEHTIY
+1132 DSKNDNKNSEHTIY
-1146 YVNIDR
+1146 YVSKDKKR
-1152 KQTKIRLG
+1152 TMIRLG
-1160 EFVSKS
+1160 EFKPMS

-1181 TDPQVLLGAQPSDF
+1181 TDPQVLLGARPSDF
-1195 INKVTLQKN
+1195 TNKVTLQKN
-1204 GKDIATSSSQV
+1204 GKDIATSSSKV
-1215 PVKLNKTDK
+1215 PVQLDDTDK
-1224 NIVKEIAKKNGQKLE
+1224 NINKELAKKNGQKLE
-1239 FEINTNQLGQT
+1239 FEIDTNQLGQT

-1263 RLGDN
+1263 KLGDN
-1268 LRLDITSVKVYKNNN
+1268 LRLDMTSVKVYKNNN
-1283 EEVTGCVIAYQDKT
+1283 VELTDCIKSYQNNT
-1297 LEISNIPNDVPIKIR
+1297 LEISRIPNDVPIKIR

-1343 VLESYSY
+1343 VQESYSY
-1350 SVSGTIGASSV
+1350 SVSGIIQTSSV

-1372 NLDKVLKGATFQI
+1372 NLDTVLRGATFKI
-1385 EKCTFDEY
+1385 EKCTFDES
-1393 GKMATSDKM
+1393 GNMTTSDISTE
-1402 DLTTGDDGTIAQNL
+1402 TTNENGIITEQL

-1421 YKITETKAP
+1421 YRITETQAP
-1430 DGYVLNKEPIYIF
+1430 YGYVLDDKPIYIL
-1443 DVYKAK
+1443 DVKDKDNYVNTVKQKIKDGELNILYK
-1449 DSDVDTITQYLKTED
+1449 Q
-1464 LRVSYQEENFS
+1464 ENFD
-1475 LGVTN
+1475 LDVMN

-1501 PVSGTYRFGLY
+1501 PVSGIYTFGLY
-1512 DDPNKLEKPL
+1512 DDKNKLDEKAIIYGAGD
-1522 QPPKTITYSAN
+1522 T
-1533 DNPDKSVKFE
+1533 PDKSVKFE
-1543 NLELDKTYYVYELDD
+1543 NLELNKTYYVYELDD
-1558 KDQPI
+1558 QDKPI
-1563 TDTSKEVTINTMN
+1563 KDTSKEVTINTMN
-1576 YQVVYK
+1576 YQVVYEK
-1582 NETKNTDT
+1582 NGITLSSEKN
-1590 SSAQNGE
+1590 SE
-1597 TIVVTN
+1597 KIVVTN

-1609 LPSTGSVG
+1609 LPSTGSMG

-1635 LSNINK
+1635 LSKINK
-1641 NNRKEKRRKR
+1641 NNRKEKRRQR

>member
-1 MIVQEYLRR
+1 
-10 LLKDK
+10 
-15 ARLRKWKRIMIALS
+15 MIALS

-97 ETQNK
+97 ETQNN

-110 EEETTTT
+110 EEESTTT

-122 ETTKQPFDLSLDA
+122 ETTKQPFDLSSEA
-135 NKDKIKSIDVYYK
+135 NKGKIKSVDVYYK
-148 DASDKW
+148 DANDKW
-154 QSLNSGTADP
+154 QSLNEGNADP

-173 EFYEIDTEVLLEQH
+173 EFDKINTKEFLEKH
-187 DGILVYSLPDFMR
+187 NGTLVYNLPDFMR
-200 DFEKAGNGNLLAG
+200 DFEKAGNGTLLAG
-213 ERNIGTIEIENNQVK
+213 DKNIGTIEIEKNKVKFTLNQ
-228 ITLKKDYLN
+228 TYLKG
-237 ELVTNSS
+237 LVDKGS
-244 NQLDGSFYVKG
+244 NQLNGSFYVKG
-255 QIDLTEI
+255 QIDLTKI
-262 NKNNGQATLV
+262 NNTDGKATLT
-272 VGKKTVTLDYG
+272 VGNKTVTLDYG
-283 PDCIEEFG
+283 PDCVEEFG

-299 PNVDKKDNS
+299 SNVDKKDNS

-349 TLTSEDNRKDPC
+349 ELNSTDNKQ

-381 NIPDSNQTN
+381 KIPDSNTKIPASGEPN
-390 ITNPYIVWNIG
+390 ITNPCIVWNIG

-487 IHEATSNYTIKNL
+487 IHEDTSNYTIKNL

-547 KWSTDNTEF
+547 KWSTDNTKF
-556 KEWNENDNFRS
+556 KEWNDEDNFRS

-582 GDSCYITYSVTVK
+582 GESCYITYNVTVK

-620 DKQSKFTGGFEAW
+620 DEQSKFAGGFEAW

-643 WNGKQVEHTATTSS
+643 WNGKQVEKTATTSS
-657 KIETMSGDRF
+657 KTETMSGDRF

-672 AIQKDSTSDTSFTIP
+672 EIQKDSTSNTSFTIP

-702 DFNVNEVKMTDTLT
+702 DFNVNEVTMTDTLT

-729 ALEAEVNS
+729 ALEADSISRDLNKGTNDTYTLNS
-737 QKLQWDEA
+737 
-745 SQNYKLQSTYNV
+745 NYTTV
-757 VETKWVK
+757 DTKWIK
-764 IDDQNSFSLKP
+764 IDDQQSFSLKP
-775 SELGWTDKNYY
+775 SALGWTDKNY

-792 YAKPDNLDTFTETKV
+792 YAKPDNLDAFTETKV

-820 TGEFTFNK
+820 DGTFTFNK

-835 TLTIKGNLNLKANK
+835 TLTIKGNLNLNANK

-855 EPNTDSNTWANGEL
+855 EPDSNTWTNGEL

-902 QGSLVG
+902 EGSLVG
-908 IYKGTLPEGKNIS
+908 IYKGTLKEGKNIS

-929 KNKSGLTPIN
+929 KNKSGLTSID
-939 DKFISQLNG
+939 DKFNSQLNG

-983 NRDTKTYKNSIYIKE
+983 NRDTKTFKNSISIEE

-1032 VTTLQIGADKKG
+1032 VTTLQIGADKKN

-1052 IDTNLLNKSLNKS
+1052 IDTKLLENSKDVFNSK
-1065 HGVFISW
+1065 GVFISW

-1105 HGDEYDASKVTSKTI
+1105 HGDEDAASKVTSKTI

-1132 DSTNDNGNSEHTIY
+1132 DSPNDNKKSEHTIY
-1146 YVNIDR
+1146 YVSKDKKR
-1152 KQTKIRLG
+1152 TMIRLG
-1160 EFVSKS
+1160 DFTSKS
-1166 IRDNNSVDVQVVCRI
+1166 VRDNNSVDVQVVCRI
-1181 TDPQVLLGAQPSDF
+1181 TDSQVLLGAQSSDF
-1195 INKVTLQKN
+1195 INKVTLQKDGQN
-1204 GKDIATSSSQV
+1204 IATSSSKV
-1215 PVKLNKTDK
+1215 PVQLDDTDK
-1224 NIVKEIAKKNGQKLE
+1224 NIDKKLVNKNGQKLE

-1255 NGGLTLVD
+1255 NGELTLVD

-1268 LRLDITSVKVYKNNN
+1268 LKLDTTSVKVFNSNN
-1283 EEVTGCVIAYQDKT
+1283 EELTNCKKSYQNNI
-1297 LEISNIPNDVPIKIR
+1297 LEIKIPNNIPIKIT
-1312 YTVTVNMKPGDP
+1312 YTATVNAKPGDS

-1338 NGGDT
+1338 NGGET
-1343 VLESYSY
+1343 VQERYSY
-1350 SVSGTIGASSV
+1350 NVSGTIGASSV
-1361 VNFKLTKLDQN
+1361 VNFKLTKQDEN
-1372 NLDKVLKGATFQI
+1372 DIDKVLNGATFKI
-1385 EKCTFDEY
+1385 DKCTIE
-1393 GKMATSDKM
+1393 AN
-1402 DLTTGDDGTIAQNL
+1402 GDITASEISTANTDANGTITKNL

-1449 DSDVDTITQYLKTED
+1449 DSDVGSIKKYLKDAD

-1475 LGVTN
+1475 LNVMN

-1494 AAGKSTK
+1494 AAGKSTE

-1512 DDPNKLEKPL
+1512 DDKKKLDEKAIIYDAGDT
-1522 QPPKTITYSAN
+1522 Q
-1533 DNPDKSVKFE
+1533 DKSVKFV
-1543 NLELDKTYYVYELDD
+1543 NLDLDKTYYVYELDD

-1576 YQVVYK
+1576 YQVVYEK
-1582 NETKNTDT
+1582 NGITLSGEKN
-1590 SSAQNGE
+1590 SE

-1609 LPSTGSVG
+1609 LPSTGSMG

-1641 NNRKEKRRKR
+1641 NKRKEKRRKR

>member
-1 MIVQEYLRR
+1 MQEYLRR

-44 QTLTCDKEEH
+44 QTMTCDKEEH

-75 HTDDCNKQEEV
+75 HNEDCNKQEEV

-97 ETQNK
+97 ETINN
-102 DEQVSQES
+102 EQVSQES

-117 TETTT
+117 TTT
-122 ETTKQPFDLSLDA
+122 ETTKQPFDLSSEA
-135 NKDKIKSIDVYYK
+135 NKDKITSVVMYYK
-148 DASDKW
+148 DE
-154 QSLNSGTADP
+154 NGTWNNLEDGNANP
-164 NSTELYLKV
+164 SSTELYLKV
-173 EFYEIDTEVLLEQH
+173 EFDKINTKELLEQH
-187 DGILVYSLPDFMR
+187 NGILVYSLPDFMR

-228 ITLKKDYLN
+228 VTLKKDYLN

-262 NKNNGQATLV
+262 NKSDGKATLT
-272 VGKKTVTLDYG
+272 VGKKTVILDYG
-283 PDCIEEFG
+283 KECIEKFG
-291 SVTIDKQI
+291 SVKIDKQI
-299 PNVDKKDNS
+299 SNVDKVNNY

-333 NSNLVS
+333 NANLVS
-339 YLGNISSTET
+339 YAGNISSTET
-349 TLTSEDNRKDPC
+349 TLTSNDNKK
-361 DPFETIE
+361 DPFEMPIE
-368 KSSSQSHGKIYKA
+368 ASHGKIYKA
-381 NIPDSNQTN
+381 DIPDATTKIPKPGASE
-390 ITNPYIVWNIG
+390 IKNPCIVWNIG
-401 NMEPNEIRTLTYY
+401 NMEPNESRMLTYY
-414 VKLKDKE
+414 VKLNDKE
-421 SLNGNTINNSASLY
+421 SLKDKPIDNSASLY

-440 DTYDKGIGTA
+440 DTYDKGSEKA
-450 KFTPKIDYSNQFTK
+450 SFTPTIVYSSFEK
-464 TVDGNITRNKDGSYT
+464 YVDGTIKRNSDGSYT
-479 IPFKSYIS
+479 IPFKSLIS
-487 IHEATSNYTIKNL
+487 IKKDESNYTIKNL
-500 QFYDYLKHDLNTEIN
+500 QFYDYLKHNMNTEI
-515 DDLLQYIH
+515 DADLLQYIH
-523 FNKSS
+523 FDRNS
-528 FKLYKNND
+528 FKLYMNN
-536 NNPVDASQYNI
+536 NNEPVDSSQYNI
-547 KWSTDNTEF
+547 KWSTKTDNTGF
-556 KEWNENDNFRS
+556 QEWDDKVNFRS
-567 FVLSGNED
+567 FVLSGNKD
-575 TPINLSP
+575 NPINLSP
-582 GDSCYITYSVTVK
+582 GESCYITYNVIVK
-595 PEAFAKLH
+595 PEAFAQMHTDTLH
-603 TDSINAFNRF
+603 TFNRF

-620 DKQSKFTGGFEAW
+620 DKRDDFAGGFEAW
-633 NSISNIKTYE
+633 NSIANIKTYE
-643 WNGKQVEHTATTSS
+643 WNAKQVEKIATTTP
-657 KIETMSGDRF
+657 KTETMSGDRF

-702 DFNVNEVKMTDTLT
+702 DFNVNEVTMTDTLT
-716 SKHMKYVGYMKVD
+716 SKHMKYVGYMKVE
-729 ALEAEVNS
+729 ALEADSISRDLNKGTNDTYTLNS
-737 QKLQWDEA
+737 
-745 SQNYKLQSTYNV
+745 NYTTV
-757 VETKWVK
+757 DTKWIK
-764 IDDQNSFSLKP
+764 IDDQQSFSLKP
-775 SELGWTDKNYY
+775 SALGWTDKNY

-792 YAKPDNLDTFTETKV
+792 YAKPDNLDAFTETKV

-820 TGEFTFNK
+820 DGTFTFNK

-835 TLTIKGNLNLKANK
+835 TLTIKGNLNLNANK

-855 EPNTDSNTWANGEL
+855 EPNTDSNTWTNGEL
-869 YWVVDIGGTQIN
+869 YWVVDIGGSQIN

-889 IKTGDGITPSNLR
+889 IKTGDGITNSILR
-902 QGSLVG
+902 EGSLVG
-908 IYKGTLPEGKNIS
+908 IYKGKLLEGKNIS

-929 KNKSGLTPIN
+929 KNNSGLTPIN

-983 NRDTKTYKNSIYIKE
+983 NRDTKTFKNSISIEE

-1032 VTTLQIGADKKG
+1032 VTTLQIGADKKN
-1044 NGDADPSK
+1044 NGDADPNK
-1052 IDTNLLNKSLNKS
+1052 IDTKLLNKNC
-1065 HGVFISW
+1065 GVFISW

-1105 HGDEYDASKVTSKTI
+1105 HGDEDAASKVTSKTI

-1132 DSTNDNGNSEHTIY
+1132 DSPNDNKKSEHTIY
-1146 YVNIDR
+1146 YVSKDKKR
-1152 KQTKIRLG
+1152 TMIRLG

-1195 INKVTLQKN
+1195 INKVTLQKD
-1204 GKDIATSSSQV
+1204 GKDIATSSSKV
-1215 PVKLNKTDK
+1215 PVQLNETDK
-1224 NIVKEIAKKNGQKLE
+1224 NIDKKLAKENGQKLE
-1239 FEINTNQLGQT
+1239 FEINTNKLGQT

-1255 NGGLTLVD
+1255 NGELTLVD
-1263 RLGDN
+1263 KLGDN
-1268 LRLDITSVKVYKNNN
+1268 LKLDTTSVKVFNSNN
-1283 EEVTGCVIAYQDKT
+1283 EELTNCKKSYQNNI
-1297 LEISNIPNDVPIKIR
+1297 LEIKIPNNIPIKIT
-1312 YTVTVNMKPGDP
+1312 YTATVNAKPGDS

-1338 NGGDT
+1338 KGGGT
-1343 VLESYSY
+1343 VQQSYSY
-1350 SVSGTIGASSV
+1350 NVSGTIGASSV
-1361 VNFKLTKLDQN
+1361 VNFKLTKQDEN
-1372 NLDKVLKGATFQI
+1372 DMDKVLSGATFKI

-1393 GKMATSDKM
+1393 GKMTTSEISTP
-1402 DLTTGDDGTIAQNL
+1402 TTGNDGTIAQNL

-1421 YKITETKAP
+1421 YRITETKAP
-1430 DGYVLNKEPIYIF
+1430 DGYVLDDEPIYIL
-1443 DVYKAK
+1443 DIKKGNESY
-1449 DSDVDTITQYLKTED
+1449 VDTVKQYLKNINLE
-1464 LRVSYQEENFS
+1464 VSYQEENFS
-1475 LGVTN
+1475 LNVMN

-1501 PVSGTYRFGLY
+1501 PVSGIYRFGLY
-1512 DDPNKLEKPL
+1512 DDPNKLDKPL

-1543 NLELDKTYYVYELDD
+1543 NLELNKTYYVYELDD
-1558 KDQPI
+1558 QDKPI

-1609 LPSTGSVG
+1609 LPSTGSIG

>member
-1 MIVQEYLRR
+1 
-10 LLKDK
+10 
-15 ARLRKWKRIMIALS
+15 MIALS

-44 QTLTCDKEEH
+44 QTLACDKEEH

-97 ETQNK
+97 ETQN

-110 EEETTTT
+110 EEETTTTT

-122 ETTKQPFDLSLDA
+122 ETTKQPFDLSSEA
-135 NKDKIKSIDVYYK
+135 NKDKITSVFMYYK
-148 DASDKW
+148 DANDKW
-154 QSLNSGTADP
+154 QNLDKGDAKP

-173 EFYEIDTEVLLEQH
+173 EFDKIDTKNLLEQYN
-187 DGILVYSLPDFMR
+187 GILLYSLPDFMR
-200 DFEKAGNGNLLAG
+200 DFEKAGNGTLLAG
-213 ERNIGTIEIENNQVK
+213 DKNIGTIEIEKNKVK
-228 ITLKKDYLN
+228 FTLDQTYLKG
-237 ELVTNSS
+237 LVDKGS
-244 NQLDGSFYVKG
+244 NQLNGSFYVKG
-255 QIDLTEI
+255 QIDLTKI
-262 NKNNGQATLV
+262 NQNNGEAKLV
-272 VGKKTVTLDYG
+272 VGGKTVTLNYG
-283 PDCIEEFG
+283 PDCIEKFG
-291 SVTIDKQI
+291 SVDMKKEMSK
-299 PNVDKKDNS
+299 VDKVNNY

-314 VTAGKDGCKGLY
+314 VTAGKDGCKDLY

-333 NSNLVS
+333 NANLVS
-339 YLGNISSTET
+339 YAGNISSTET
-349 TLTSEDNRKDPC
+349 TLTSEDNNK
-361 DPFETIE
+361 DPFETII
-368 KSSSQSHGKIYKA
+368 SGATHGKIYKA
-381 NIPDSNQTN
+381 SIPDATTKIPNAGVSD
-390 ITNPYIVWNIG
+390 ITNPCIVWHIG
-401 NMEPNEIRTLTYY
+401 DMKPNESRTLTYY
-414 VKLKDKE
+414 VKLNDKANL
-421 SLNGNTINNSASLY
+421 SGQTIKNNASLY
-435 SKGST
+435 SKSSK
-440 DTYDKGIGTA
+440 DIYEKKVDDKNRNA
-450 KFTPKIDYSNQFTK
+450 EFTPKIDYSNQFTK
-464 TVDGNITRNKDGSYT
+464 TVNGNITRNSDGSYT
-479 IPFKSYIS
+479 IPFKSFIS
-487 IHEATSNYTIKNL
+487 IHEATSNYTIKNF
-500 QFYDYLKHDLNTEIN
+500 QFYDYLKHDMNTEI
-515 DDLLQYIH
+515 DADLLQYIH
-523 FNKSS
+523 FDRNS
-528 FKLYKNND
+528 FKLYMNND
-536 NNPVDASQYNI
+536 NDPVDSSQYNI
-547 KWSTDNTEF
+547 KWSTKTDNTGF
-556 KEWNENDNFRS
+556 QEWDDKVNFRS
-567 FVLSGNED
+567 FVLSGNKD
-575 TPINLSP
+575 NPINLSP
-582 GDSCYITYSVTVK
+582 GKSCYITYNVIVK
-595 PEAFAKLH
+595 PEAFAKMHTDTLH
-603 TDSINAFNRF
+603 TFNRF

-620 DKQSKFTGGFEAW
+620 DKRDDFAGGFEAW
-633 NSISNIKTYE
+633 NSIANIKTYE
-643 WNGKQVEHTATTSS
+643 WNAKQVEKIATTTP
-657 KIETMSGDRF
+657 KTETMSGDRF
-667 IYENK
+667 IYENN
-672 AIQKDSTSDTSFTIP
+672 AIQKDSTSNTSFTIP

-702 DFNVNEVKMTDTLT
+702 DFNVNEVTMTDTLT
-716 SKHMKYVGYMKVD
+716 SNHMKYVGYMKVE
-729 ALEAEVNS
+729 ALEAESISSDLNKEKNDTYTLNS
-737 QKLQWDEA
+737 H
-745 SQNYKLQSTYNV
+745 YKTV
-757 VETKWVK
+757 DTKWVK
-764 IDDQNSFSLKP
+764 INGQQSFSLKP
-775 SELGWTDKNYY
+775 SDLGWTDKNY

-820 TGEFTFNK
+820 DGTFKFNQ
-828 EDVSKET
+828 EDVSRET
-835 TLTIKGNLNLKANK
+835 TLTIKGNLNLTANK

-855 EPNTDSNTWANGEL
+855 EPDSNTWTNGEL
-869 YWVVDIGGTQIN
+869 YWVVDIGGSQIN

-889 IKTGDGITPSNLR
+889 IKTGDGITNSILR
-902 QGSLVG
+902 EGSLVG
-908 IYKGTLPEGKNIS
+908 IYKGTLPEGKKIS

-983 NRDTKTYKNSIYIKE
+983 NRDTKTFKNSISIEE

-1032 VTTLQIGADKKG
+1032 VTTLQIGADKKN
-1044 NGDADPSK
+1044 NGDADPNK
-1052 IDTNLLNKSLNKS
+1052 IDTNLLNKSR
-1065 HGVFISW
+1065 GVFISW

-1105 HGDEYDASKVTSKTI
+1105 HGDEDAASRVTSKTI
-1120 DNPGSGWEFREN
+1120 GNPGSGWEFREN

-1146 YVNIDR
+1146 YVSKDKKR
-1152 KQTKIRLG
+1152 TMIRLG

-1195 INKVTLQKN
+1195 TNKVTLQKN

-1255 NGGLTLVD
+1255 DGGLTLVD
-1263 RLGDN
+1263 KLGDN
-1268 LRLDITSVKVYKNNN
+1268 LRLDATSVKVFKNENVELTDCKKSYQNN
-1283 EEVTGCVIAYQDKT
+1283 T
-1297 LEISNIPNDVPIKIR
+1297 LEISRIPNDVPIKIR
-1312 YTVTVNMKPGDP
+1312 YTVTVNMKPGDS

-1343 VLESYSY
+1343 VQESYRY
-1350 SVSGTIGASSV
+1350 SVSGIIGASSV

-1372 NLDKVLKGATFQI
+1372 NLDKVLKGATFKI
-1385 EKCTFDEY
+1385 EKCTFDGN
-1393 GKMATSDKM
+1393 GKMTTSDISTE
-1402 DLTTGDDGTIAQNL
+1402 TTNESGTITKNL
-1416 QYDTL
+1416 EYNTL

-1430 DGYVLNKEPIYIF
+1430 DGYVLDTKPIYIL
-1443 DVYKAK
+1443 DVKKGNESY
-1449 DSDVDTITQYLKTED
+1449 VDTVKQYLKNINLE
-1464 LRVSYQEENFS
+1464 VSYQEENFN
-1475 LGVTN
+1475 LQVRN

-1494 AAGKSTK
+1494 AAGKLNK

-1512 DDPNKLEKPL
+1512 DDKNKLDEKAIIYDAGDT
-1522 QPPKTITYSAN
+1522 Q
-1533 DNPDKSVKFE
+1533 DKSVKFV
-1543 NLELDKTYYVYELDD
+1543 NLDLDKTYYVYELDD
-1558 KDQPI
+1558 QGHPI
-1563 TDTSKEVTINTMN
+1563 TDSSKEVTINTMN
-1576 YQVVYK
+1576 YQVVYEK
-1582 NETKNTDT
+1582 NGITL
-1590 SSAQNGE
+1590 SSDKSSE
-1597 TIVVTN
+1597 TIEVTN

-1609 LPSTGSVG
+1609 LPSTGSMG

-1641 NNRKEKRRKR
+1641 NNRKENRRKK

>member
-1 MIVQEYLRR
+1 MQEYLRR

-15 ARLRKWKRIMIALS
+15 ARLKKWKKIMIALS

-44 QTLTCDKEEH
+44 QTLACDKEEH

-66 LICEKEEHT
+66 LICEKEEYT
-75 HTDDCNKQEEV
+75 HNEDCNKQEEA

-117 TETTT
+117 ETTT
-122 ETTKQPFDLSLDA
+122 ETTKQPFDLSSEA
-135 NKDKIKSIDVYYK
+135 NKDKITSIVMYFK
-148 DASDKW
+148 DENGTWNNLEDGNASP
-154 QSLNSGTADP
+154 S
-164 NSTELYLKV
+164 STELYLKV
-173 EFYEIDTEVLLEQH
+173 EFDKINTKELLEQH
-187 DGILVYSLPDFMR
+187 NGTLVYNLPDFMR

-262 NKNNGQATLV
+262 NKSDGKATLT
-272 VGKKTVTLDYG
+272 VGKKTVILDYG
-283 PDCIEEFG
+283 KECVEKFG

-299 PNVDKKDNS
+299 SNVDKVNNY

-314 VTAGKDGCKGLY
+314 VTAGKAGCKGLY

-333 NSNLVS
+333 NANLVS
-339 YLGNISSTET
+339 YAGNISSTET
-349 TLTSEDNRKDPC
+349 TLTSNDNKK
-361 DPFETIE
+361 DPFEMPIE
-368 KSSSQSHGKIYKA
+368 ASHGKIYKA
-381 NIPDSNQTN
+381 DIPDATTKIPKPGASE
-390 ITNPYIVWNIG
+390 IKNPCIVWNIG
-401 NMEPNEIRTLTYY
+401 NMGPNESRMLTYY
-414 VKLKDKE
+414 VKLNDKE
-421 SLNGNTINNSASLY
+421 SLKDKPIDNSASLY

-440 DTYDKGIGTA
+440 DTYDKGSEKA
-450 KFTPKIDYSNQFTK
+450 SFTPTIVYSSFEK
-464 TVDGNITRNKDGSYT
+464 YVDGTIKRNSDGSYT
-479 IPFKSYIS
+479 IPFKSLIS
-487 IHEATSNYTIKNL
+487 IKKDESNYTIKNL
-500 QFYDYLKHDLNTEIN
+500 QFYDYLKHNMNTEI
-515 DDLLQYIH
+515 DADLLQYIH
-523 FNKSS
+523 FDRNS
-528 FKLYKNND
+528 FKLYMNN
-536 NNPVDASQYNI
+536 NNEPVDSSQYNI
-547 KWSTDNTEF
+547 KWSTKTDNTGF
-556 KEWNENDNFRS
+556 QEWDDKVNFRS
-567 FVLSGNED
+567 FVLSGNKD
-575 TPINLSP
+575 NPINLSP
-582 GDSCYITYSVTVK
+582 GESCYITYNVIVK
-595 PEAFAKLH
+595 PEAFAQMHTDTLH
-603 TDSINAFNRF
+603 TFNRF

-620 DKQSKFTGGFEAW
+620 DKRDDFAGGFEAW
-633 NSISNIKTYE
+633 NSIANIKTYE
-643 WNGKQVEHTATTSS
+643 WNAKQVEKIATTTP
-657 KIETMSGDRF
+657 KTETMSGDRF
-667 IYENK
+667 IYENN
-672 AIQKDSTSDTSFTIP
+672 AIQKDSTSNTSFTIP

-702 DFNVNEVKMTDTLT
+702 DFNVNEVTMTDTLT
-716 SKHMKYVGYMKVD
+716 SKHMKYVGYMKVE
-729 ALEAEVNS
+729 ALEADSISRDLNKGTNDTYTLNS
-737 QKLQWDEA
+737 
-745 SQNYKLQSTYNV
+745 NYTTV
-757 VETKWVK
+757 DTKWIK
-764 IDDQNSFSLKP
+764 IDDQQSFSLKP
-775 SELGWTDKNYY
+775 SALGWTDKNY

-792 YAKPDNLDTFTETKV
+792 YAKPDNLDAFTETKV

-820 TGEFTFNK
+820 DGTFTFNK

-835 TLTIKGNLNLKANK
+835 TLTIKGNLNLNANK

-855 EPNTDSNTWANGEL
+855 EPNTDSNTWTNGEL
-869 YWVVDIGGTQIN
+869 YWVVDIGGSQIN

-889 IKTGDGITPSNLR
+889 IKTGDGITNSILR
-902 QGSLVG
+902 EGSLVG
-908 IYKGTLPEGKNIS
+908 IYKGKLLEGKNIS

-929 KNKSGLTPIN
+929 KNNSGLTPIN

-983 NRDTKTYKNSIYIKE
+983 NRDTKTFKNSISIEE

-1032 VTTLQIGADKKG
+1032 VTTLQIGADKKN
-1044 NGDADPSK
+1044 NGDADPNK
-1052 IDTNLLNKSLNKS
+1052 IDTNLLNKSR
-1065 HGVFISW
+1065 GVFISW

-1105 HGDEYDASKVTSKTI
+1105 HGDEDAASKVTSKTI

-1146 YVNIDR
+1146 YVNTDR

-1166 IRDNNSVDVQVVCRI
+1166 IRDNNSVDVQVVCRV
-1181 TDPQVLLGAQPSDF
+1181 TDPQVLLGAQSSDF
-1195 INKVTLQKN
+1195 TNKVTLQKN
-1204 GKDIATSSSQV
+1204 GKDIATSSSKV
-1215 PVKLNKTDK
+1215 PVQLDDTDK
-1224 NIVKEIAKKNGQKLE
+1224 NIDKKLVNKNGQKLE

-1255 NGGLTLVD
+1255 NGELTLVD
-1263 RLGDN
+1263 KLGDN
-1268 LRLDITSVKVYKNNN
+1268 LKLDTTSVKVFNSNN
-1283 EEVTGCVIAYQDKT
+1283 EELTNCKKSYQNNI
-1297 LEISNIPNDVPIKIR
+1297 LEIKIPNNIPIKIT
-1312 YTVTVNMKPGDP
+1312 YTATVNAKPGDS

-1338 NGGDT
+1338 NGGKT
-1343 VLESYSY
+1343 VKKSYSY
-1350 SVSGTIGASSV
+1350 NVSGTIGASSV
-1361 VNFKLTKLDQN
+1361 VNFKLTKQDEN
-1372 NLDKVLKGATFQI
+1372 DIDKVLNGATFKI

-1393 GKMATSDKM
+1393 GKMTTSDISTA
-1402 DLTTGDDGTIAQNL
+1402 TTDENGNITKNL
-1416 QYDTL
+1416 EYNTL
-1421 YKITETKAP
+1421 YKITEIQAP
-1430 DGYVLNKEPIYIF
+1430 NGYVLDDEPIYIL
-1443 DVYKAK
+1443 DVTK
-1449 DSDVDTITQYLKTED
+1449 DNESYVDTVKQYLKNID
-1464 LRVSYQEENFS
+1464 LEVSYQEENFN
-1475 LGVTN
+1475 LQVRN

-1501 PVSGTYRFGLY
+1501 PVSGIYRFGLY
-1512 DDPNKLEKPL
+1512 DDKNTQL
-1522 QPPKTITYSAN
+1522 QPIKTITYSAN
-1533 DNPDKSVKFE
+1533 DTPDKSVKFE

-1582 NETKNTDT
+1582 NETQNTDT
-1590 SSAQNGE
+1590 SSARNGE

-1609 LPSTGSVG
+1609 LPSTGSMG

>member
-1 MIVQEYLRR
+1 
-10 LLKDK
+10 
-15 ARLRKWKRIMIALS
+15 MIALS

-75 HTDDCNKQEEV
+75 HTDDCYKQEEV
-86 NEQEEVVKDEP
+86 NEQEEVVNNEP
-97 ETQNK
+97 ETINN
-102 DEQVSQES
+102 EQVSQES
-110 EEETTTT
+110 EETTATTT

-122 ETTKQPFDLSLDA
+122 QPFDLSSEA
-135 NKDKIKSIDVYYK
+135 NKDKITSIVMYFK
-148 DASDKW
+148 DENGTWNNLEDGNASP
-154 QSLNSGTADP
+154 S
-164 NSTELYLKV
+164 STELYLKV
-173 EFYEIDTEVLLEQH
+173 EFDKIDTKNLLEQH
-187 DGILVYSLPDFMR
+187 NGILVYSLPKFMR

-213 ERNIGTIEIENNQVK
+213 ERNIGTIEIENNQAK

-255 QIDLTEI
+255 QIDLTKI
-262 NKNNGQATLV
+262 NNTDGKATLT
-272 VGKKTVTLDYG
+272 VGNKTVTLDYG
-283 PDCIEEFG
+283 PDCIEKFG
-291 SVTIDKQI
+291 SVDMKKEMS
-299 PNVDKKDNS
+299 NVDKVNNY

-314 VTAGKDGCKGLY
+314 VTAGKDGCKDLY

-339 YLGNISSTET
+339 YLGNISTTET
-349 TLTSEDNRKDPC
+349 ELNSTDNKQ

-381 NIPDSNQTN
+381 KIPDSNTKIPASGEPN
-390 ITNPYIVWNIG
+390 ITNPCIVWNIG

-421 SLNGNTINNSASLY
+421 SLNGNTINNSALLY
-435 SKGST
+435 SQSST
-440 DTYDKGIGTA
+440 DTYDKGTGNA
-450 KFTPKIDYSNQFTK
+450 DFTPKIDYDGLFKK
-464 TVDGNITRNKDGSYT
+464 TVDGNITRNADDGSYT
-479 IPFKSYIS
+479 IPFKSSIS
-487 IHEATSNYTIKNL
+487 IKKDTSNYTIKNL

-515 DDLLQYIH
+515 ADLLQYIH
-523 FNKSS
+523 FDKST
-528 FKLYKNND
+528 FKLYKNNSV
-536 NNPVDASQYNI
+536 VDSAKYNI

-556 KEWNENDNFRS
+556 KEWNDKDNFRS

-582 GDSCYITYSVTVK
+582 GESCYITYSVTVK

-603 TDSINAFNRF
+603 TDSIHAFNRF

-620 DKQSKFTGGFEAW
+620 NKRDDFAGGFEAW

-643 WNGKQVEHTATTSS
+643 WNGKQVEKTATTSS
-657 KIETMSGDRF
+657 KTETMSGDRF

-672 AIQKDSTSDTSFTIP
+672 EIQKDSTPNTSFTIP

-702 DFNVNEVKMTDTLT
+702 DFNVNEVTMTDTLT
-716 SKHMKYVGYMKVD
+716 SKHMKYVGYMKVE
-729 ALEAEVNS
+729 ALEADSISRDLNKGTNDTYTLNS
-737 QKLQWDEA
+737 
-745 SQNYKLQSTYNV
+745 NYTRV
-757 VETKWVK
+757 DTKWVK
-764 IDDQNSFSLKP
+764 INGQKTFSLKP
-775 SELGWTDKNYY
+775 SELGWTDKNY

-792 YAKPDNLDTFTETKV
+792 YARPDDLSTFTETKV

-820 TGEFTFNK
+820 DGTFTFNK
-828 EDVSKET
+828 EDVSRET
-835 TLTIKGNLNLKANK
+835 TLTIKGNLNLNANK

-855 EPNTDSNTWANGEL
+855 EPDSNTWTNGEL

-889 IKTGDGITPSNLR
+889 IKTGDGITPPTL
-902 QGSLVG
+902 QDGSLVG
-908 IYKGTLPEGKNIS
+908 IYKGTLLEGKNIS

-929 KNKSGLTPIN
+929 KNKSGLTPI
-939 DKFISQLNG
+939 DGKFTSQLNG

-955 AKDDIQLGNEK
+955 ANDDIQLGDEK

-983 NRDTKTYKNSIYIKE
+983 NRDTKTFKNSISIEE
-998 DGEYVSEIPA
+998 DGEYVSEIVA

-1032 VTTLQIGADKKG
+1032 VTTLQIGADKKN

-1052 IDTNLLNKSLNKS
+1052 IDTKLLENSKDVFNSK
-1065 HGVFISW
+1065 GVFISW

-1086 DVIDDIPDGMEF
+1086 DVIDDIPNGMEF

-1105 HGDEYDASKVTSKTI
+1105 HGDEDAASKVTSKTI
-1120 DNPGSGWEFREN
+1120 DNPGSDWEFREN
-1132 DSTNDNGNSEHTIY
+1132 DSPNDNKKSEHTIY
-1146 YVNIDR
+1146 YVSKDKKR
-1152 KQTKIRLG
+1152 TMIRLG

-1166 IRDNNSVDVQVVCRI
+1166 IRDNNSVDVQVVCRV
-1181 TDPQVLLGAQPSDF
+1181 TDPQVLLGAQPNNF
-1195 INKVTLQKN
+1195 INKVTLQKD
-1204 GKDIATSSSQV
+1204 GKDIATSSSKV
-1215 PVKLNKTDK
+1215 PVQLTKTDK
-1224 NIVKEIAKKNGQKLE
+1224 NIDKQLAETNGQKLK

-1255 NGGLTLVD
+1255 NGELTLVD
-1263 RLGDN
+1263 KLGDN
-1268 LRLDITSVKVYKNNN
+1268 LKLDTTSVKVFNSNN
-1283 EEVTGCVIAYQDKT
+1283 EELTNCKKSYQNNI
-1297 LEISNIPNDVPIKIR
+1297 LEIKIPNNIPIKIT
-1312 YTVTVNMKPGDP
+1312 YTATVNAKPGHS

-1338 NGGDT
+1338 NGGKT
-1343 VLESYSY
+1343 VQESYSY
-1350 SVSGTIGASSV
+1350 NVSGTIGASSV
-1361 VNFKLTKLDQN
+1361 VNFKLTKQDEN
-1372 NLDKVLKGATFQI
+1372 DIDKVLNGATFKI

-1393 GKMATSDKM
+1393 GKMTTSEISTP
-1402 DLTTGDDGTIAQNL
+1402 TTGNDGTIAQNL

-1421 YKITETKAP
+1421 YRITETKAP
-1430 DGYVLNKEPIYIF
+1430 DGYVLNDKPTYIL
-1443 DVYKAK
+1443 DVTK
-1449 DSDVDTITQYLKTED
+1449 DNESYVDTVKQYLKNID
-1464 LRVSYQEENFS
+1464 LEVSYQEENFN
-1475 LGVTN
+1475 LQVRN

-1512 DDPNKLEKPL
+1512 DDKNTRL
-1522 QPPKTITYSAN
+1522 QPIKTITYSAN

-1558 KDQPI
+1558 QGNPI
-1563 TDTSKEVTINTMN
+1563 TDSSKEVTINTMN
-1576 YQVVYK
+1576 YQVVYEK
-1582 NETKNTDT
+1582 NGITLSSEKN
-1590 SSAQNGE
+1590 SE

-1609 LPSTGSVG
+1609 LPSTGSMG

-1641 NNRKEKRRKR
+1641 NKRKEKRRKR

>member
-1 MIVQEYLRR
+1 MQEYLRR

-44 QTLTCDKEEH
+44 QTLACDKEEH
-54 THTAECYDENNE
+54 THTSECYDENNE
-66 LICEKEEHT
+66 LICDKEEHT

-86 NEQEEVVKDEP
+86 NEQEEVVEDEP

-117 TETTT
+117 TTTETTT
-122 ETTKQPFDLSLDA
+122 ETTKQPFDLSSEA
-135 NKDKIKSIDVYYK
+135 NKDKITSVFMYYK
-148 DASDKW
+148 DADDKW
-154 QSLNSGTADP
+154 QNLDKGDAKP

-173 EFYEIDTEVLLEQH
+173 EFDKINTKNLLEQH
-187 DGILVYSLPDFMR
+187 NGILLYSLPDFMR
-200 DFEKAGNGNLLAG
+200 DFEKAGNGTLLAG
-213 ERNIGTIEIENNQVK
+213 DKNIGTIEIEKNKVK
-228 ITLKKDYLN
+228 FTLDQTYLKG
-237 ELVTNSS
+237 LVDKGS
-244 NQLDGSFYVKG
+244 NQLNGSFYVKG
-255 QIDLTEI
+255 QIDLTKI
-262 NKNNGQATLV
+262 NQNNGEAKLV
-272 VGKKTVTLDYG
+272 VGDKTVTLNYG
-283 PDCIEEFG
+283 PDCIEKFG
-291 SVTIDKQI
+291 SVDMKKEMS
-299 PNVDKKDNS
+299 NVDKVNNY

-314 VTAGKDGCKGLY
+314 VTAGKDGCKDLY

-333 NSNLVS
+333 NANLVS
-339 YLGNISSTET
+339 YAGNISSTET
-349 TLTSEDNRKDPC
+349 TLTSEDNNK
-361 DPFETIE
+361 DPFETII
-368 KSSSQSHGKIYKA
+368 SGAIHGKIYKA
-381 NIPDSNQTN
+381 SIPDATTKIPDAGVSD
-390 ITNPYIVWNIG
+390 ITNPCIVWHIG
-401 NMEPNEIRTLTYY
+401 DMKPNESRTLTYY
-414 VKLKDKE
+414 VKLNDKANL
-421 SLNGNTINNSASLY
+421 SGQTIKNNASLY
-435 SKGST
+435 SKSSK
-440 DTYDKGIGTA
+440 DIYEKKVDDKNRNA
-450 KFTPKIDYSNQFTK
+450 EFTPKIDYSNQFTK
-464 TVDGNITRNKDGSYT
+464 TVNGNITRNSDGSYT
-479 IPFKSYIS
+479 IPFKSFIS
-487 IHEATSNYTIKNL
+487 IHEATSNYTIKNF
-500 QFYDYLKHDLNTEIN
+500 QFYDYLKHDMNTEI
-515 DDLLQYIH
+515 DADLLQYIH
-523 FNKSS
+523 FDRNS
-528 FKLYKNND
+528 FKLYMNND
-536 NNPVDASQYNI
+536 NDPVDSSQYNI
-547 KWSTDNTEF
+547 KWSTDNTNF
-556 KEWNENDNFRS
+556 KEWSENDNFRS
-567 FVLSGNED
+567 FLLSGNKNN
-575 TPINLSP
+575 PINLSP
-582 GDSCYITYSVTVK
+582 GESCYITYSVTVK
-595 PEAFAKLH
+595 PEAFAQMHTDTLH
-603 TDSINAFNRF
+603 TFNRF

-620 DKQSKFTGGFEAW
+620 NKRDDFAGGFEAW

-643 WNGKQVEHTATTSS
+643 WNGKQVEQTATTSS

-667 IYENK
+667 IYENNK
-672 AIQKDSTSDTSFTIP
+672 IIKDLTSNTNFTIP

-702 DFNVNEVKMTDTLT
+702 DFNVNEVTMTDTLT
-716 SKHMKYVGYMKVD
+716 SKHMKYVGYMKVE
-729 ALEAEVNS
+729 ALEADSISRDLNKGTNDTYTLNS
-737 QKLQWDEA
+737 
-745 SQNYKLQSTYNV
+745 NYTTV
-757 VETKWVK
+757 DTKWIK
-764 IDDQNSFSLKP
+764 IDDQQSFSLKP
-775 SELGWTDKNYY
+775 SALGWTDKNY

-792 YAKPDNLDTFTETKV
+792 YAKPDNLDAFTETKV

-820 TGEFTFNK
+820 DGTFTFNN

-835 TLTIKGNLNLKANK
+835 TLTIKGNLNLTANK

-855 EPNTDSNTWANGEL
+855 EPNTDSNTWTNGGL

-881 KDMVFRDL
+881 KGMIFRDL
-889 IKTGDGITPSNLR
+889 IKTGDGITESYLR
-902 QGSLVG
+902 EGSLVG
-908 IYKGTLPEGKNIS
+908 IYKGTLKGGKNIS

-929 KNKSGLTPIN
+929 TKHSGLTLIN
-939 DKFISQLNG
+939 DNFNSQLNG

-955 AKDDIQLGNEK
+955 AKEDISLGNEK

-1027 YDGTK
+1027 YDGTT
-1032 VTTLQIGADKKG
+1032 VTTLQIGADKKN
-1044 NGDADPSK
+1044 NGDADPNK
-1052 IDTNLLNKSLNKS
+1052 IDTKLLDNSK
-1065 HGVFISW
+1065 GVFISW

-1105 HGDEYDASKVTSKTI
+1105 HGDEDAASKVTSKTI

-1132 DSTNDNGNSEHTIY
+1132 DSPNDNKKSEHTIY
-1146 YVNIDR
+1146 YVSKDKKR
-1152 KQTKIRLG
+1152 TMIRLG

-1166 IRDNNSVDVQVVCRI
+1166 IRDNNSVDVQVVCRV
-1181 TDPQVLLGAQPSDF
+1181 TDPQVLLGAQPNNF
-1195 INKVTLQKN
+1195 INKVTLQKD
-1204 GKDIATSSSQV
+1204 GKDIATSSSKV
-1215 PVKLNKTDK
+1215 PVQLTKTDK
-1224 NIVKEIAKKNGQKLE
+1224 NIDKQLAETNGQKLK

-1255 NGGLTLVD
+1255 NGELTLVD
-1263 RLGDN
+1263 KLGDN
-1268 LRLDITSVKVYKNNN
+1268 LKLDTTSVKVFNSNN
-1283 EEVTGCVIAYQDKT
+1283 EELTDCKKSYQNNI
-1297 LEISNIPNDVPIKIR
+1297 LEIKIPNNIPIKIT
-1312 YTVTVNMKPGDP
+1312 YTATVNAKPGDS

-1338 NGGDT
+1338 NGGKT
-1343 VLESYSY
+1343 VQQSYSY
-1350 SVSGTIGASSV
+1350 NVSGTIGASSV
-1361 VNFKLTKLDQN
+1361 VNFKLTKQDEN
-1372 NLDKVLKGATFQI
+1372 DMDKVLNGATFKI
-1385 EKCTFDEY
+1385 DKCTIEANGDITASEIST
-1393 GKMATSDKM
+1393 ATTDAN
-1402 DLTTGDDGTIAQNL
+1402 GTITQNL

-1421 YKITETKAP
+1421 YKITETQAP

-1449 DSDVDTITQYLKTED
+1449 DNDVDPIKQYLEDAD

-1475 LGVTN
+1475 LNVMN

-1494 AAGKSTK
+1494 AAGKLTK

-1512 DDPNKLEKPL
+1512 DDKNTLL
-1522 QPPKTITYSAN
+1522 QPIKTITYSAN

-1582 NETKNTDT
+1582 NETQNTET
-1590 SSAQNGE
+1590 SSAQNGD
-1597 TIVVTN
+1597 TVIVTN

-1609 LPSTGSVG
+1609 LPSTGSMG

-1630 ASLIC
+1630 ASIIC

-1641 NNRKEKRRKR
+1641 NKRKEKRRKR

>member
-1 MIVQEYLRR
+1 
-10 LLKDK
+10 
-15 ARLRKWKRIMIALS
+15 MIALS

-44 QTLTCDKEEH
+44 QTLACDKEEH
-54 THTAECYDENNE
+54 THTAECYDENNQ

-75 HTDDCNKQEEV
+75 HTDDCYKQEEV

-97 ETQNK
+97 ETQNN

-110 EEETTTT
+110 EEETTT

-122 ETTKQPFDLSLDA
+122 ETTKQPFDLSSDA
-135 NKDKIKSIDVYYK
+135 NKEKIKSVDVYFK
-148 DASDKW
+148 DANDKW
-154 QSLNSGTADP
+154 QSLNEGNADP

-173 EFYEIDTEVLLEQH
+173 EFDEIDTEVLLKQH
-187 DGILVYSLPDFMR
+187 DGILVYNLPACMR
-200 DFEKAGNGNLLAG
+200 DFEKAGNGILKAG
-213 ERNIGTIEIENNQVK
+213 NEDIGKIEIENNKVK
-228 ITLKKDYLN
+228 VTLDKKYLN
-237 ELVTNSS
+237 KLVTNSN
-244 NQLDGSFYVKG
+244 NQLNGSFYVKG

-262 NKNNGQATLV
+262 NKNNGKATLV
-272 VGKKTVTLDYG
+272 VGKKTVILDYG
-283 PDCIEEFG
+283 KECIEKFG

-299 PNVDKKDNS
+299 SNVDKVNNY

-314 VTAGKDGCKGLY
+314 VTAGKDGCNNLY

-349 TLTSEDNRKDPC
+349 TLTSTDNKK
-361 DPFETIE
+361 DPFEKINDST
-368 KSSSQSHGKIYKA
+368 SHGKIYKA
-381 NIPDSNQTN
+381 KIPDSTTKIPDAGVSD
-390 ITNPYIVWNIG
+390 ITNPCIVWNIG
-401 NMEPNEIRTLTYY
+401 DMKPNESRTLTYY

-421 SLNGNTINNSASLY
+421 SLNGNTINNSALLY
-435 SKGST
+435 SQSST

-536 NNPVDASQYNI
+536 TNPVDASQYNI

-556 KEWNENDNFRS
+556 KEWNDKDNFRS

-582 GDSCYITYSVTVK
+582 GKSCYITYNVTVK

-603 TDSINAFNRF
+603 TDSIHAFNRF

-620 DKQSKFTGGFEAW
+620 NKRDDFAGGFEAW

-643 WNGKQVEHTATTSS
+643 WNGKQVEKTATTSS
-657 KIETMSGDRF
+657 KTETMSGDRF

-672 AIQKDSTSDTSFTIP
+672 EIQKDSTSNTSFTIP

-716 SKHMKYVGYMKVD
+716 SKHLKYVGYMKVD

-745 SQNYKLQSTYNV
+745 SQNYKLQPTYNV

-764 IDDQNSFSLKP
+764 IDGQQSFSLKP
-775 SELGWTDKNYY
+775 SDLGWTDKNY

-792 YAKPDNLDTFTETKV
+792 YARPDDLSTFTETKV

-820 TGEFTFNK
+820 DGTFTFNK

-835 TLTIKGNLNLKANK
+835 TLTIKGNLNLHANK

-855 EPNTDSNTWANGEL
+855 KPNKDSNTWTNGEL
-869 YWVVDIGGTQIN
+869 YWVVDIGGAQIN
-881 KDMVFRDL
+881 KGMIFRDL
-889 IKTGDGITPSNLR
+889 IKTGDGITNSILR
-902 QGSLVG
+902 EGSLVG
-908 IYKGTLPEGKNIS
+908 IYKGTLLEGKNIS

-929 KNKSGLTPIN
+929 KNNSGLTPI
-939 DKFISQLNG
+939 DGKFTSQLNG

-955 AKDDIQLGNEK
+955 ANDDIQLGNEK

-998 DGEYVSEIPA
+998 DGEYVSEIVA

-1013 TSPKILKELGQVFK
+1013 TSPKVLKELGQVFK

-1032 VTTLQIGADKKG
+1032 VTTLQIGADKKN

-1052 IDTNLLNKSLNKS
+1052 IDTKLLENSKDVFNSK
-1065 HGVFISW
+1065 GVFISW

-1105 HGDEYDASKVTSKTI
+1105 HGDEYDASQVKSKTI

-1132 DSTNDNGNSEHTIY
+1132 NSTNDNGNSEHTIY
-1146 YVNIDR
+1146 YVSKDK
-1152 KQTKIRLG
+1152 KQNMIRLG

-1204 GKDIATSSSQV
+1204 GKDIATSSSKV
-1215 PVKLNKTDK
+1215 PVQLDDTDK
-1224 NIVKEIAKKNGQKLE
+1224 NINKELAKKNGQKLE

-1255 NGGLTLVD
+1255 NGELTLVD

-1268 LRLDITSVKVYKNNN
+1268 LKLDTTSVKVFNSNN
-1283 EEVTGCVIAYQDKT
+1283 EELTNCKKSYQNNI
-1297 LEISNIPNDVPIKIR
+1297 LEIKIPNNIPIKIT
-1312 YTVTVNMKPGDP
+1312 YTATVNAKPGDS

-1338 NGGDT
+1338 NGGET
-1343 VLESYSY
+1343 VQERCSYN
-1350 SVSGTIGASSV
+1350 VSGTIGASSV
-1361 VNFKLTKLDQN
+1361 VNFKLTKQDEN
-1372 NLDKVLKGATFQI
+1372 DIDKVLNGATFKI
-1385 EKCTFDEY
+1385 DKCTIEANGDITASEIST
-1393 GKMATSDKM
+1393 ATTDAN
-1402 DLTTGDDGTIAQNL
+1402 GTITKNL

-1421 YKITETKAP
+1421 YKITETQAP

-1443 DVYKAK
+1443 DVNKAK
-1449 DSDVDTITQYLKTED
+1449 DSDVDTITQCLKTED
-1464 LRVSYQEENFS
+1464 LRVRYQEENFS
-1475 LGVTN
+1475 IGVTN

-1494 AAGKSTK
+1494 AAGKSIK

-1512 DDPNKLEKPL
+1512 DDQNKWL
-1522 QPPKTITYSAN
+1522 QTQPITYNAG
-1533 DNPDKSVKFE
+1533 DTQDKSVKFE
-1543 NLELDKTYYVYELDD
+1543 NLDLDKTYYVYELDD

-1576 YQVVYK
+1576 YQVVYENNGTAK
-1582 NETKNTDT
+1582 
-1590 SSAQNGE
+1590 SSAKNGD
-1597 TIVVTN
+1597 TVIVTN

-1609 LPSTGSVG
+1609 LPSTGSMG

-1630 ASLIC
+1630 ASLTC

-1641 NNRKEKRRKR
+1641 NNRKENRRKK

>member
-1 MIVQEYLRR
+1 MQEYLRR

-15 ARLRKWKRIMIALS
+15 ARLRRWKRVMIALS

-75 HTDDCNKQEEV
+75 HTDDCYKQEEV
-86 NEQEEVVKDEP
+86 NEQEEVVEDEP
-97 ETQNK
+97 ETINN
-102 DEQVSQES
+102 EQVSQES
-110 EEETTTT
+110 EETTATTT

-122 ETTKQPFDLSLDA
+122 QPFDLSSEA
-135 NKDKIKSIDVYYK
+135 NKDKITSIVMYFK
-148 DASDKW
+148 DENGTWNNLEDGNASP
-154 QSLNSGTADP
+154 S
-164 NSTELYLKV
+164 STELYLKV
-173 EFYEIDTEVLLEQH
+173 EFDKIDTKNLLEQH
-187 DGILVYSLPDFMR
+187 NGILVYSLPKFMR

-213 ERNIGTIEIENNQVK
+213 ERNIGTIEIENNQAK

-255 QIDLTEI
+255 QIDLTKI
-262 NKNNGQATLV
+262 NNTDGKATLT
-272 VGKKTVTLDYG
+272 VGNKTVTLDYG
-283 PDCIEEFG
+283 PDCIEKFG
-291 SVTIDKQI
+291 SVDMKKEMS
-299 PNVDKKDNS
+299 NVDKVNNY

-314 VTAGKDGCKGLY
+314 VTAGKDGCKDLY

-339 YLGNISSTET
+339 YLGNISTTET
-349 TLTSEDNRKDPC
+349 ELNSTDNKQ

-381 NIPDSNQTN
+381 KIPDSNTKIPASGEPN
-390 ITNPYIVWNIG
+390 ITNPCIVWNIG

-421 SLNGNTINNSASLY
+421 SLNGNTINNSALLY
-435 SKGST
+435 SQSFT
-440 DTYDKGIGTA
+440 DTYDKGTGNA
-450 KFTPKIDYSNQFTK
+450 DFTPKIDYDGLFKK
-464 TVDGNITRNKDGSYT
+464 TVDGNITRNADDGSYT
-479 IPFKSYIS
+479 IPFKSSIS
-487 IHEATSNYTIKNL
+487 IKKDTSNYTIKNL

-515 DDLLQYIH
+515 ADLLQYIH
-523 FNKSS
+523 FDKST
-528 FKLYKNND
+528 FKLYKNNSV
-536 NNPVDASQYNI
+536 VDSAKYNI

-556 KEWNENDNFRS
+556 KEWNDKDNFRS

-582 GDSCYITYSVTVK
+582 GESCYITYSVTVK

-603 TDSINAFNRF
+603 TDSIHAFNRF

-620 DKQSKFTGGFEAW
+620 NKRDDFAGGFEAW

-643 WNGKQVEHTATTSS
+643 WNGKQVEKTATTSS
-657 KIETMSGDRF
+657 KTETMSGDRF

-672 AIQKDSTSDTSFTIP
+672 EIQKDSTPNTSFTIP

-702 DFNVNEVKMTDTLT
+702 DFNVNEVTMTDTLT
-716 SKHMKYVGYMKVD
+716 SKHMKYVGYMKVE
-729 ALEAEVNS
+729 ALEADSISRDLNKGTNDTYTLNS
-737 QKLQWDEA
+737 
-745 SQNYKLQSTYNV
+745 NYTRV
-757 VETKWVK
+757 DTKWVK
-764 IDDQNSFSLKP
+764 INGQKTFSLKP
-775 SELGWTDKNYY
+775 SELGWTDKNY

-792 YAKPDNLDTFTETKV
+792 YARPDDLSTFTETKV

-820 TGEFTFNK
+820 DGTFTFNK
-828 EDVSKET
+828 EDVSRET
-835 TLTIKGNLNLKANK
+835 TLTIKGNLNLNANK

-855 EPNTDSNTWANGEL
+855 EPDSNTWTNGEL

-889 IKTGDGITPSNLR
+889 IKTGDGITPSTL
-902 QGSLVG
+902 QDGSLVG
-908 IYKGTLPEGKNIS
+908 IYKGTLLEGKNIS

-929 KNKSGLTPIN
+929 KNKSGLTPI
-939 DKFISQLNG
+939 DGKFTSQLNG

-955 AKDDIQLGNEK
+955 ANDDIQLGDEK

-983 NRDTKTYKNSIYIKE
+983 NRDTKTFKNSISIEE
-998 DGEYVSEIPA
+998 DGEYVSEIVA

-1032 VTTLQIGADKKG
+1032 VTTLQIGADKKN

-1052 IDTNLLNKSLNKS
+1052 IDTKLLENSKDVFNSK
-1065 HGVFISW
+1065 GVFISW

-1086 DVIDDIPDGMEF
+1086 DVIDDIPNGMEF

-1105 HGDEYDASKVTSKTI
+1105 HGDEDAASKVTSKTI
-1120 DNPGSGWEFREN
+1120 DNPGSDWEFREN
-1132 DSTNDNGNSEHTIY
+1132 DSPNDNKKSEHTIY
-1146 YVNIDR
+1146 YVSKDKKR
-1152 KQTKIRLG
+1152 TMIRLG

-1166 IRDNNSVDVQVVCRI
+1166 IRDNNSVDVQVVCRV
-1181 TDPQVLLGAQPSDF
+1181 TDPQVLLGAQPNNF
-1195 INKVTLQKN
+1195 INKVTLQKD
-1204 GKDIATSSSQV
+1204 GKDIATSSSKV
-1215 PVKLNKTDK
+1215 PVQLTKTDK
-1224 NIVKEIAKKNGQKLE
+1224 NIDKQLAETNGQKLK

-1255 NGGLTLVD
+1255 NGELTLVD
-1263 RLGDN
+1263 KLGDN
-1268 LRLDITSVKVYKNNN
+1268 LKLDTTSVKVFNSNN
-1283 EEVTGCVIAYQDKT
+1283 EELTNCKKSYQNNI
-1297 LEISNIPNDVPIKIR
+1297 LEIKIPNNIPIKIT
-1312 YTVTVNMKPGDP
+1312 YTATVNAKPGHS

-1338 NGGDT
+1338 NGGKT
-1343 VLESYSY
+1343 VQESYSY
-1350 SVSGTIGASSV
+1350 NVSGTIGASSV
-1361 VNFKLTKLDQN
+1361 VNFKLTKQDEN
-1372 NLDKVLKGATFQI
+1372 DIDKVLNGATFKI

-1393 GKMATSDKM
+1393 GKMTTSEISTP
-1402 DLTTGDDGTIAQNL
+1402 TTGNDGTIAQNL

-1421 YKITETKAP
+1421 YRITETKAP
-1430 DGYVLNKEPIYIF
+1430 DGYVLNDKPTYIL
-1443 DVYKAK
+1443 DVTK
-1449 DSDVDTITQYLKTED
+1449 DNESYVDTVKQYLKNID
-1464 LRVSYQEENFS
+1464 LEVSYQEENFN
-1475 LGVTN
+1475 LQVRN

-1494 AAGKSTK
+1494 TAGKSTK

-1512 DDPNKLEKPL
+1512 DDKNTRL
-1522 QPPKTITYSAN
+1522 QPIKTITYSAN

-1558 KDQPI
+1558 QGNPI
-1563 TDTSKEVTINTMN
+1563 TDSSKEVTINTMN
-1576 YQVVYK
+1576 YQVVYEK
-1582 NETKNTDT
+1582 NGITLSSEKN
-1590 SSAQNGE
+1590 SE

-1609 LPSTGSVG
+1609 LPSTGSMG

-1641 NNRKEKRRKR
+1641 NKRKEKRRKR

>member
-1 MIVQEYLRR
+1 
-10 LLKDK
+10 
-15 ARLRKWKRIMIALS
+15 MIALS

-75 HTDDCNKQEEV
+75 HTDDCYKQEEV
-86 NEQEEVVKDEP
+86 NEQEEVVNNEP
-97 ETQNK
+97 ETINN
-102 DEQVSQES
+102 EQVSQES
-110 EEETTTT
+110 EETTATTT

-122 ETTKQPFDLSLDA
+122 QPFDLSSEA
-135 NKDKIKSIDVYYK
+135 NKDKITSIVMYFK
-148 DASDKW
+148 DENGTWNNLEDGNASP
-154 QSLNSGTADP
+154 S
-164 NSTELYLKV
+164 STELYLKV
-173 EFYEIDTEVLLEQH
+173 EFDKIDTKNLLEQH
-187 DGILVYSLPDFMR
+187 NGILVYSLPKFMR

-213 ERNIGTIEIENNQVK
+213 ERNIGTIEIENNQAK

-255 QIDLTEI
+255 QIDLTKI
-262 NKNNGQATLV
+262 NNTDGKATLT
-272 VGKKTVTLDYG
+272 VGNKTVTLDYG
-283 PDCIEEFG
+283 PDCIEKFG
-291 SVTIDKQI
+291 SVDMKKEMS
-299 PNVDKKDNS
+299 NVDKVNNY

-314 VTAGKDGCKGLY
+314 VTAGKDGCKDLY

-339 YLGNISSTET
+339 YLGNISTTET
-349 TLTSEDNRKDPC
+349 ELNSTDNKQ

-381 NIPDSNQTN
+381 KIPDSNTKIPASGEPN
-390 ITNPYIVWNIG
+390 ITNPCIVWNIG

-421 SLNGNTINNSASLY
+421 SLNGNTINNSALLY
-435 SKGST
+435 SQSST
-440 DTYDKGIGTA
+440 DTYDKGTGNA
-450 KFTPKIDYSNQFTK
+450 DFTPKIDYDGLFKK
-464 TVDGNITRNKDGSYT
+464 TVDGNITRNADDGSYT
-479 IPFKSYIS
+479 IPFKSSIS
-487 IHEATSNYTIKNL
+487 IKKDTSNYTIKNL

-515 DDLLQYIH
+515 ADLLQYIH
-523 FNKSS
+523 FDKST
-528 FKLYKNND
+528 FKLYKNNSV
-536 NNPVDASQYNI
+536 VDSAKYNI

-556 KEWNENDNFRS
+556 KEWNDKDNFRS

-582 GDSCYITYSVTVK
+582 GESCYITYSVTVK

-603 TDSINAFNRF
+603 TDSIHAFNRF

-620 DKQSKFTGGFEAW
+620 NKRDDFAGGFEAW

-643 WNGKQVEHTATTSS
+643 WNGKQVEKTATTSS
-657 KIETMSGDRF
+657 KTETMSGDRF

-672 AIQKDSTSDTSFTIP
+672 EIQKDSTPNTSFTIP

-702 DFNVNEVKMTDTLT
+702 DFNVNEVTMTDTLT
-716 SKHMKYVGYMKVD
+716 SKHMKYVGYMKVE
-729 ALEAEVNS
+729 ALEADSISRDLNKGTNDTYTLNS
-737 QKLQWDEA
+737 
-745 SQNYKLQSTYNV
+745 NYTRV
-757 VETKWVK
+757 DTKWVK
-764 IDDQNSFSLKP
+764 INGQKTFSLKP
-775 SELGWTDKNYY
+775 SELGWTDKNY

-792 YAKPDNLDTFTETKV
+792 YARPDDLSTFTETKV

-820 TGEFTFNK
+820 DGTFTFNK
-828 EDVSKET
+828 EDVSRET
-835 TLTIKGNLNLKANK
+835 TLTIKGNLNLNANK

-855 EPNTDSNTWANGEL
+855 EPDSNTWTNGEL

-889 IKTGDGITPSNLR
+889 IKTGDGITPSTL
-902 QGSLVG
+902 QDGSLVG
-908 IYKGTLPEGKNIS
+908 IYKGTLLEGKNIS

-929 KNKSGLTPIN
+929 KNKSGLTPI
-939 DKFISQLNG
+939 DGKFTSQLNG

-955 AKDDIQLGNEK
+955 ANDDIQLGDEK

-983 NRDTKTYKNSIYIKE
+983 NRDTKTFKNSISIEE
-998 DGEYVSEIPA
+998 DGEYVSEIVA

-1032 VTTLQIGADKKG
+1032 VTTLQIGADKKN

-1052 IDTNLLNKSLNKS
+1052 IDTKLLENSKDVFNSK
-1065 HGVFISW
+1065 GVFISW

-1086 DVIDDIPDGMEF
+1086 DVIDDIPNGMEF

-1105 HGDEYDASKVTSKTI
+1105 HGDEDAASKVTSKTI
-1120 DNPGSGWEFREN
+1120 DNPGSDWEFREN
-1132 DSTNDNGNSEHTIY
+1132 DSPNDNKKSEHTIY
-1146 YVNIDR
+1146 YVSKDKKR
-1152 KQTKIRLG
+1152 TMIRLG

-1166 IRDNNSVDVQVVCRI
+1166 IRDNNSVDVQVVCRV
-1181 TDPQVLLGAQPSDF
+1181 TDPQVLLGAQPNNF
-1195 INKVTLQKN
+1195 INKVTLQKD
-1204 GKDIATSSSQV
+1204 GKDIATSSSKV
-1215 PVKLNKTDK
+1215 PVQLTKTDK
-1224 NIVKEIAKKNGQKLE
+1224 NIDKQLAETNGQKLK

-1255 NGGLTLVD
+1255 NGELTLVD
-1263 RLGDN
+1263 KLGDN
-1268 LRLDITSVKVYKNNN
+1268 LKLDTTSVKVFNSNN
-1283 EEVTGCVIAYQDKT
+1283 EELTNCKKSYQNNI
-1297 LEISNIPNDVPIKIR
+1297 LEIKIPNNIPIKIT
-1312 YTVTVNMKPGDP
+1312 YTATVNAKLGHS

-1338 NGGDT
+1338 NGGKT
-1343 VLESYSY
+1343 VQESYSY
-1350 SVSGTIGASSV
+1350 NVSGTIGASSV
-1361 VNFKLTKLDQN
+1361 VNFKLTKQDEN
-1372 NLDKVLKGATFQI
+1372 DIDKVLNGATFKI

-1393 GKMATSDKM
+1393 GKMTTSEISTP
-1402 DLTTGDDGTIAQNL
+1402 TTGNDGTIAQNL

-1421 YKITETKAP
+1421 YRITETKAP
-1430 DGYVLNKEPIYIF
+1430 DGYVLNDKPTYIL
-1443 DVYKAK
+1443 DVTK
-1449 DSDVDTITQYLKTED
+1449 DNESYVDTVKQYLKNID
-1464 LRVSYQEENFS
+1464 LEVSYQEENFN
-1475 LGVTN
+1475 LQVRN

-1512 DDPNKLEKPL
+1512 DDKNTRL
-1522 QPPKTITYSAN
+1522 QPIKTITYSAN

-1558 KDQPI
+1558 QGNPI
-1563 TDTSKEVTINTMN
+1563 TDSSKEVTINTMN
-1576 YQVVYK
+1576 YQVVYEK
-1582 NETKNTDT
+1582 NGITLSSEKN
-1590 SSAQNGE
+1590 SE

-1609 LPSTGSVG
+1609 LPSTGSMG

-1641 NNRKEKRRKR
+1641 NKRKEKRRKR

>member
-1 MIVQEYLRR
+1 
-10 LLKDK
+10 
-15 ARLRKWKRIMIALS
+15 MIALS

-44 QTLTCDKEEH
+44 QTLACDKEEH

-75 HTDDCNKQEEV
+75 HNEDCNKQYEV

-97 ETQNK
+97 ETQNN

-110 EEETTTT
+110 EEEETTTT

-148 DASDKW
+148 DANDKW

-173 EFYEIDTEVLLEQH
+173 DFDKIDTKNLLEQNN
-187 DGILVYSLPDFMR
+187 GILVYSLPKFMR

-213 ERNIGTIEIENNQVK
+213 ERNIGTIEIENNQVR

-255 QIDLTEI
+255 QIDLTKI
-262 NKNNGQATLV
+262 NNTDGKATLV
-272 VGKKTVTLDYG
+272 VGKKTVILDYG
-283 PDCIEEFG
+283 KECIEKFG

-299 PNVDKKDNS
+299 SNVDKVNNY

-333 NSNLVS
+333 NANLVS
-339 YLGNISSTET
+339 YAGNISSTET
-349 TLTSEDNRKDPC
+349 TLTSNDNKK
-361 DPFETIE
+361 DPFEMPIE
-368 KSSSQSHGKIYKA
+368 ASHGKIYKA
-381 NIPDSNQTN
+381 DIPDATTKIPKPGASE
-390 ITNPYIVWNIG
+390 IKNPCIVWNIG
-401 NMEPNEIRTLTYY
+401 NMGPNESRMLTYY
-414 VKLKDKE
+414 VKLNDKE
-421 SLNGNTINNSASLY
+421 SLKDKPIDNSASLY

-440 DTYDKGIGTA
+440 DTYDKGSEKA
-450 KFTPKIDYSNQFTK
+450 SFTPTIVYSSFEK
-464 TVDGNITRNKDGSYT
+464 YVDGTIKRNSDGSYT
-479 IPFKSYIS
+479 IPFKSLIS
-487 IHEATSNYTIKNL
+487 IKKDESNYTIKNL
-500 QFYDYLKHDLNTEIN
+500 QFYDYLKHNMNTEI
-515 DDLLQYIH
+515 DADLLQYIH
-523 FNKSS
+523 FDRNS
-528 FKLYKNND
+528 FKLYMNN
-536 NNPVDASQYNI
+536 NNEPVDSSQYNI
-547 KWSTDNTEF
+547 KWSTKTDNTGF
-556 KEWNENDNFRS
+556 QEWDDKVNFRS
-567 FVLSGNED
+567 FVLSGNKD
-575 TPINLSP
+575 NPINLSP
-582 GDSCYITYSVTVK
+582 GESCYITYNVIVK
-595 PEAFAKLH
+595 PEAFAKIH
-603 TDSINAFNRF
+603 TDTLHAFNRF

-620 DKQSKFTGGFEAW
+620 DKRDDFAGGFEAW
-633 NSISNIKTYE
+633 NSIANIKTYE
-643 WNGKQVEHTATTSS
+643 WNAKQVEKIATTTP
-657 KIETMSGDRF
+657 KTETMSGDRF
-667 IYENK
+667 IYENN
-672 AIQKDSTSDTSFTIP
+672 AIQKDSTSNTSFTIP

-702 DFNVNEVKMTDTLT
+702 DFNVNEVTMTDTLT
-716 SKHMKYVGYMKVD
+716 SNHMKYVGYMKVE
-729 ALEAEVNS
+729 ALEAESISSDLNKEKNDTYTLNS
-737 QKLQWDEA
+737 H
-745 SQNYKLQSTYNV
+745 YKTV
-757 VETKWVK
+757 DTKWVK
-764 IDDQNSFSLKP
+764 IDNQNSFSLKP
-775 SELGWTDKNYY
+775 YDLGWTDKNY

-820 TGEFTFNK
+820 NGTFKFNQ
-828 EDVSKET
+828 EDVSRET
-835 TLTIKGNLNLKANK
+835 TLTIKGNLNLNANK

-855 EPNTDSNTWANGEL
+855 EPNTDSNTWTNGEL

-889 IKTGDGITPSNLR
+889 IKTGDGITNSILR
-902 QGSLVG
+902 EGSLVG
-908 IYKGTLPEGKNIS
+908 IYKGTLPEGKKIS

-1013 TSPKILKELGQVFK
+1013 TSPKVLKELGQVFK
-1027 YDGTK
+1027 YDGI
-1032 VTTLQIGADKKG
+1032 VTTLKIGADKKD

-1052 IDTNLLNKSLNKS
+1052 IDTKLLDNSK
-1065 HGVFISW
+1065 GIFISW

-1105 HGDEYDASKVTSKTI
+1105 HGDDASQVTSKTI
-1120 DNPGSGWEFREN
+1120 ENFDSSTWEQEYN
-1132 DSTNDNGNSEHTIY
+1132 DSKNDNKNSEHTIY
-1146 YVNIDR
+1146 YVSKDKKR
-1152 KQTKIRLG
+1152 TMIRLG
-1160 EFVSKS
+1160 DFKPMST
-1166 IRDNNSVDVQVVCRI
+1166 RDNNSVDVQVVCRI
-1181 TDPQVLLGAQPSDF
+1181 TDPQVLLGAQSNDF
-1195 INKVTLQKN
+1195 TNKVTLQKN
-1204 GKDIATSSSQV
+1204 GKDIATSSSKV
-1215 PVKLNKTDK
+1215 PVQLGDTDK
-1224 NIVKEIAKKNGQKLE
+1224 NIDKEIAKKNGQKLD

-1255 NGGLTLVD
+1255 DGGLTLVD
-1263 RLGDN
+1263 KLGDN
-1268 LRLDITSVKVYKNNN
+1268 LRLDMTSVKVYKNNN
-1283 EEVTGCVIAYQDKT
+1283 VELTDCIKSYQNNI
-1297 LEISNIPNDVPIKIR
+1297 LEISRIPNDVPIKIR
-1312 YTVTVNMKPGDP
+1312 YTVTVNMKPGDA

-1343 VLESYSY
+1343 VQESYSY
-1350 SVSGTIGASSV
+1350 SVSGIIQTSSV

-1372 NLDKVLKGATFQI
+1372 NLDTVLRGATFKI
-1385 EKCTFDEY
+1385 EKCTFDES
-1393 GKMATSDKM
+1393 GNMTTSDISTE
-1402 DLTTGDDGTIAQNL
+1402 TTNENGIITEQL

-1421 YKITETKAP
+1421 YRITETQAP
-1430 DGYVLNKEPIYIF
+1430 YGYVLDDKPIYIL
-1443 DVYKAK
+1443 DVKDKDNYVNTVKQKIKDGELNILYK
-1449 DSDVDTITQYLKTED
+1449 Q
-1464 LRVSYQEENFS
+1464 ENFD
-1475 LGVTN
+1475 LDVMN

-1494 AAGKSTK
+1494 AAGKLTK
-1501 PVSGTYRFGLY
+1501 PVSGIYRFGLY
-1512 DDPNKLEKPL
+1512 DDKNKLDEKAIIYDAGDT
-1522 QPPKTITYSAN
+1522 Q
-1533 DNPDKSVKFE
+1533 DKSVKFE
-1543 NLELDKTYYVYELDD
+1543 NLDLDKTYYVYELDD
-1558 KDQPI
+1558 QDKPI

-1576 YQVVYK
+1576 YQVVYEK
-1582 NETKNTDT
+1582 NGITLSSEKN
-1590 SSAQNGE
+1590 SE
-1597 TIVVTN
+1597 TIEVTN

-1609 LPSTGSVG
+1609 LPSTGSMG

-1630 ASLIC
+1630 VSVIC

-1641 NNRKEKRRKR
+1641 NKKKKIGERDETN

>member
-1 MIVQEYLRR
+1 
-10 LLKDK
+10 
-15 ARLRKWKRIMIALS
+15 MIALS

-44 QTLTCDKEEH
+44 QTMTCDKEEH

-86 NEQEEVVKDEP
+86 NEQEEVVKAEP

-102 DEQVSQES
+102 DEQVSQVS
-110 EEETTTT
+110 EEETTTTTT

-122 ETTKQPFDLSLDA
+122 EPFDLSLDA
-135 NKDKIKSIDVYYK
+135 NKGKIKSVVMYYK
-148 DASDKW
+148 DANDKW
-154 QSLNSGTADP
+154 QNLDNGNVRP

-173 EFYEIDTEVLLEQH
+173 DFDKIDTKNLLEQH
-187 DGILVYSLPDFMR
+187 NGILVYSLPDFMR

-213 ERNIGTIEIENNQVK
+213 EKIIGKIEIENNKVK
-228 ITLKKDYLN
+228 INLDPTYLKDLINNKSN
-237 ELVTNSS
+237 ELN
-244 NQLDGSFYVKG
+244 GSFYVKG
-255 QIDLTEI
+255 QIDLTKI
-262 NKNNGQATLV
+262 NQNKGEAKLV
-272 VGKKTVTLDYG
+272 VGNKTVILDYG

-390 ITNPYIVWNIG
+390 ITNPCIVWNIG

-547 KWSTDNTEF
+547 KWSTDNTKF
-556 KEWNENDNFRS
+556 KEWNDEDNFRS

-582 GDSCYITYSVTVK
+582 GESCYITYSVTVK

-603 TDSINAFNRF
+603 TDSIHAFNRF

-620 DKQSKFTGGFEAW
+620 NKRDDFAGGFEAW

-643 WNGKQVEHTATTSS
+643 WNGKQVEQTATTSS
-657 KIETMSGDRF
+657 QKVTMSGDRF

-672 AIQKDSTSDTSFTIP
+672 AIQKDSTSNTTFTIP

-716 SKHMKYVGYMKVD
+716 SNHMKYVGYMKVD

-764 IDDQNSFSLKP
+764 IDDQKTFSLKP
-775 SELGWTDKNYY
+775 SELGWTNKNY

-792 YAKPDNLDTFTETKV
+792 YARPDDLSTFTETKV

-820 TGEFTFNK
+820 DGTITTFDK
-828 EDVSKET
+828 EDVSRET
-835 TLTIKGNLNLKANK
+835 TLTIKGNLNLTANK

-855 EPNTDSNTWANGEL
+855 EPDSNTWTNGEL
-869 YWVVDIGGTQIN
+869 YWVVDIGGTKIN
-881 KDMVFRDL
+881 KDMIFRDL
-889 IKTGDGITPSNLR
+889 IKTGDGITQSTLR

-908 IYKGTLPEGKNIS
+908 IYKGTLPEGKKIS

-929 KNKSGLTPIN
+929 KNKSGLTSI
-939 DKFISQLNG
+939 DGKFTSQLNG

-998 DGEYVSEIPA
+998 DGEYVSEILA

-1105 HGDEYDASKVTSKTI
+1105 HGDEYDASQVKSKTI

-1132 DSTNDNGNSEHTIY
+1132 NSTNDNGNSEHTIY
-1146 YVNIDR
+1146 YVSKDK
-1152 KQTKIRLG
+1152 KQTMIRLG

-1239 FEINTNQLGQT
+1239 FEIDTNQLGQT
-1250 LPTND
+1250 LPAND

-1263 RLGDN
+1263 KLGDN
-1268 LRLDITSVKVYKNNN
+1268 LRLDMTSVKVYKNNN
-1283 EEVTGCVIAYQDKT
+1283 VELTDCIKSYQNNT
-1297 LEISNIPNDVPIKIR
+1297 LEISRIPNDVPIKIR
-1312 YTVTVNMKPGDP
+1312 YTVTVNMKPGDA

-1343 VLESYSY
+1343 VQESYSY
-1350 SVSGTIGASSV
+1350 SVSGIIQTSSV

-1372 NLDKVLKGATFQI
+1372 NLDTVLRGATFKI
-1385 EKCTFDEY
+1385 EKCTFDES
-1393 GKMATSDKM
+1393 GNMTTSDISTE
-1402 DLTTGDDGTIAQNL
+1402 TTNENGIITEQL

-1421 YKITETKAP
+1421 YRITETQAP
-1430 DGYVLNKEPIYIF
+1430 YGYVLDDKPIYIL
-1443 DVYKAK
+1443 DVKDKDNYVNTVKQKIKDGELNILYK
-1449 DSDVDTITQYLKTED
+1449 Q
-1464 LRVSYQEENFS
+1464 ENFD
-1475 LGVTN
+1475 LDVMN

-1501 PVSGTYRFGLY
+1501 PVSGIYTFGLY
-1512 DDPNKLEKPL
+1512 DDKNKLDEKAIIYDAGDT
-1522 QPPKTITYSAN
+1522 Q
-1533 DNPDKSVKFE
+1533 DKSVKFV
-1543 NLELDKTYYVYELDD
+1543 NLDLDKTYYVYELDD
-1558 KDQPI
+1558 QGHPI
-1563 TDTSKEVTINTMN
+1563 TDSSKEVTINTMN
-1576 YQVVYK
+1576 YQVVYEK
-1582 NETKNTDT
+1582 NGITLSSDKN
-1590 SSAQNGE
+1590 SE

-1609 LPSTGSVG
+1609 LPSTGSIG

>member
-1 MIVQEYLRR
+1 MV
-10 LLKDK
+10 
-15 ARLRKWKRIMIALS
+15 ALS

-44 QTLTCDKEEH
+44 QTLACNMEEH

-97 ETQNK
+97 ETQNN

-173 EFYEIDTEVLLEQH
+173 DFDKIDTKNLLEQH
-187 DGILVYSLPDFMR
+187 NGILVYSLPDFMR

-213 ERNIGTIEIENNQVK
+213 EKIIGKIEIENNKVK
-228 ITLKKDYLN
+228 INLDPTYLKDLINNKSN
-237 ELVTNSS
+237 ELN
-244 NQLDGSFYVKG
+244 GSFYVKG
-255 QIDLTEI
+255 QIDLTKI
-262 NKNNGQATLV
+262 NQNKGEAKLV
-272 VGKKTVTLDYG
+272 VGNKTVILDYG
-283 PDCIEEFG
+283 PDGIEEFG
-291 SVTIDKQI
+291 NVTIDKQI

-390 ITNPYIVWNIG
+390 ITNPCIVWNIG

-440 DTYDKGIGTA
+440 KTYDKGIGTA

-523 FNKSS
+523 FDKST
-528 FKLYKNND
+528 FKLYKNNSV
-536 NNPVDASQYNI
+536 VDSAKYNI

-556 KEWNENDNFRS
+556 KEWNDKDNFRS

-582 GDSCYITYSVTVK
+582 GESCYITYKVTVK

-603 TDSINAFNRF
+603 TDSIRAFNRF

-620 DKQSKFTGGFEAW
+620 NKRNDFAGGFEAW

-643 WNGKQVEHTATTSS
+643 WNGKQVEKTATTSS
-657 KIETMSGDRF
+657 KTETMSGDRY

-672 AIQKDSTSDTSFTIP
+672 AIQKDSTSNTSFTIP

-702 DFNVNEVKMTDTLT
+702 DFNVTEVTMTDTLT
-716 SKHMKYVGYMKVD
+716 SNHMKYVGYMKVE
-729 ALEAEVNS
+729 ALEAESISSDLNKESDDTYTLNS
-737 QKLQWDEA
+737 
-745 SQNYKLQSTYNV
+745 NYKTV
-757 VETKWVK
+757 DTKWVK
-764 IDDQNSFSLKP
+764 INGQNSFSLTP
-775 SELGWTDKNYY
+775 SNLGWTNKNY

-792 YAKPDNLDTFTETKV
+792 YAKPDSLDTFTETKV

-820 TGEFTFNK
+820 DGTITTFDK

-835 TLTIKGNLNLKANK
+835 TLTIKGNLNLNANK

-855 EPNTDSNTWANGEL
+855 EPDSNTWTNGEL

-889 IKTGDGITPSNLR
+889 IKTGDGITQSNL
-902 QGSLVG
+902 QEGSLVG

-929 KNKSGLTPIN
+929 KNNSGLAPID
-939 DKFISQLNG
+939 DKFNSQLNG

-955 AKDDIQLGNEK
+955 AKENIGLGNEK

-1032 VTTLQIGADKKG
+1032 VTTLQIGADKKN

-1065 HGVFISW
+1065 RGVFISW
-1072 AFKVNYDGQ
+1072 AFKVNYDG
-1081 LSGDY
+1081 
-1086 DVIDDIPDGMEF
+1086 
-1098 SYMRVKW
+1098 
-1105 HGDEYDASKVTSKTI
+1105 
-1120 DNPGSGWEFREN
+1120 
-1132 DSTNDNGNSEHTIY
+1132 
-1146 YVNIDR
+1146 
-1152 KQTKIRLG
+1152 
-1160 EFVSKS
+1160 
-1166 IRDNNSVDVQVVCRI
+1166 
-1181 TDPQVLLGAQPSDF
+1181 
-1195 INKVTLQKN
+1195 
-1204 GKDIATSSSQV
+1204 
-1215 PVKLNKTDK
+1215 
-1224 NIVKEIAKKNGQKLE
+1224 
-1239 FEINTNQLGQT
+1239 
-1250 LPTND
+1250 
-1255 NGGLTLVD
+1255 
-1263 RLGDN
+1263 
-1268 LRLDITSVKVYKNNN
+1268 
-1283 EEVTGCVIAYQDKT
+1283 
-1297 LEISNIPNDVPIKIR
+1297 
-1312 YTVTVNMKPGDP
+1312 
-1324 VNIANTAYWKGYSE
+1324 
-1338 NGGDT
+1338 
-1343 VLESYSY
+1343 
-1350 SVSGTIGASSV
+1350 
-1361 VNFKLTKLDQN
+1361 
-1372 NLDKVLKGATFQI
+1372 
-1385 EKCTFDEY
+1385 
-1393 GKMATSDKM
+1393 
-1402 DLTTGDDGTIAQNL
+1402 
-1416 QYDTL
+1416 
-1421 YKITETKAP
+1421 
-1430 DGYVLNKEPIYIF
+1430 
-1443 DVYKAK
+1443 
-1449 DSDVDTITQYLKTED
+1449 
-1464 LRVSYQEENFS
+1464 
-1475 LGVTN
+1475 
-1480 HKGEITVVKKFIND
+1480 
-1494 AAGKSTK
+1494 
-1501 PVSGTYRFGLY
+1501 
-1512 DDPNKLEKPL
+1512 
-1522 QPPKTITYSAN
+1522 
-1533 DNPDKSVKFE
+1533 
-1543 NLELDKTYYVYELDD
+1543 
-1558 KDQPI
+1558 
-1563 TDTSKEVTINTMN
+1563 
-1576 YQVVYK
+1576 
-1582 NETKNTDT
+1582 
-1590 SSAQNGE
+1590 
-1597 TIVVTN
+1597 
-1603 KSRTKI
+1603 
-1609 LPSTGSVG
+1609 
-1617 TLIYRLLGATLVV
+1617 
-1630 ASLIC
+1630 
-1635 LSNINK
+1635 
-1641 NNRKEKRRKR
+1641 